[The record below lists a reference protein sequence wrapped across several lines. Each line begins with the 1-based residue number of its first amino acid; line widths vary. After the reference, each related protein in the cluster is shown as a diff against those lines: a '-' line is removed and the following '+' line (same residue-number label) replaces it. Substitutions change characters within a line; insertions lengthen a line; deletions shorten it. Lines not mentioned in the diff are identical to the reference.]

1 MHFNKIISILI
12 LSLAFIS
19 SGCSNKIYE
28 NYSIPLLDSNKISI
42 NGDIKNNDPI
52 ELLIQP
58 SPNKKIF
65 GIPLGLSIYNLGK
78 NNPDSLFDNW
88 LLRNPKRIS
97 RLNKFLSNKQVMQ
110 LKRYNMLFNNW
121 IKSSGEQPVFLSNE
135 DIEDNSKKL
144 IQYYKNNGYFDV
156 KVEIDS
162 LVKNNKAEVVY
173 KIETDSVYTIDY
185 VTYNIIP
192 KEIDSLVSSKI
203 DESFIKA
210 NEPFTISKL
219 IDERDRII
227 DLSRDNGIYNF
238 QQRSISYKVLI
249 DSSGTDKKIPIIVN
263 INDLESSSN
272 DKIDER
278 YSIKKVNEIKVYV
291 ESIDELSNINSYTD
305 SISYKG
311 INIFSKGSLK
321 YSPKSLTEPIF
332 FNIGDVYSEKN
343 KILTSRYFSNLAN
356 FKYPSILFEEDGDDL
371 SSSIYLIPRKRFSL
385 GFDLDLTHSN
395 IEDFG
400 ISVGSILDIRNIF
413 RGTENL
419 SINFKNSIGASK
431 DIGIPNDSFFN
442 LFELGGNLNLRIP
455 RVLFPININSLINK
469 EMNPITNINIGT
481 TVQKNIGL
489 DKQYYT
495 GIYEIGWSP
504 SKRSKFNIRI
514 FDFEYVN
521 NNNISNYFN
530 VYRNSYD
537 KLNYISSIYNI
548 DQNIINGSGDLII
561 PEGAN
566 TFINSVLNNQTTI
579 QFDSDIYRD
588 VVGIL
593 ERKDR
598 LTENNIIV
606 GSSIIYNIN
615 SQESILDEDFYQFR
629 WKIETVGN
637 LFNEVL
643 RKNNLNEDSKVEISG
658 VSPSQYF
665 KSEFNYIKHLSLTRG
680 DVLALRAFAG
690 VAIPFGNS
698 DNIPF
703 SRSYYSGGSND
714 NRAWKAYKLGP
725 GSSDNYNEFNEANFK
740 LAFNI
745 EYRTSL
751 FGKFK
756 GALFVDVGNIWNVF
770 DDVEDPAMRFDG
782 LKDLEELAI
791 GTGFGIRYDFN
802 FFVIRL
808 DVGFKTYD
816 PSYEKGL
823 RWLNDYRIDKA
834 VFNIGIN
841 YPF

>member
-1 MHFNKIISILI
+1 MHFNQKISILI

-78 NNPDSLFDNW
+78 DNPDSLFDDW

-97 RLNKFLSNKQVMQ
+97 RLNKFLSNKQVIQ

-121 IKSSGEQPVFLSNE
+121 IKSTGEQPVFLSNE

-162 LVKNNKAEVVY
+162 LVENNKAEIVY

-238 QQRSISYKVLI
+238 QQRSINYKILI

-263 INDLESSSN
+263 INDLESSSD
-272 DKIDER
+272 DKIDEG

-311 INIFSKGSLK
+311 IDIFSKGSLK

-332 FNIGDVYSEKN
+332 FSIGDIYSEKN

-356 FKYPSILFEEDGDDL
+356 FKYPSILFEEDEDDL

-385 GFDLDLTHSN
+385 GFNLDLTHSN

-530 VYRNSYD
+530 VYKNSYD

-548 DQNIINGSGDLII
+548 DQNIIDGSGDLII

-593 ERKDR
+593 ERKER

-637 LFNEVL
+637 LFNEIL

-740 LAFNI
+740 LAFNL

-782 LKDLEELAI
+782 LKDLDELAI

>member
-12 LSLAFIS
+12 LSLAFIIN
-19 SGCSNKIYE
+19 GCSNKIYN
-28 NYSIPLLDSNKISI
+28 NYSIPLLDSNKVSI
-42 NGDIKNNDPI
+42 NGQIKNNEPI

-65 GIPLGLSIYNLGK
+65 GIPLGLSIYNIGK
-78 NNPDSLFDNW
+78 NNPDSIFDNW
-88 LLRNPKRIS
+88 LSKNPKRIS
-97 RLNKFLSNKQVMQ
+97 RLNKFLSNKQVIQ
-110 LKRYNMLFNNW
+110 LKRYNRLFNNW
-121 IKSSGEQPVFLSNE
+121 IKSTGEEPVFVINT
-135 DIEDNSKKL
+135 DIENNSKKL

-162 LVKNNKAEVVY
+162 LVKNNKAEIVY
-173 KIETDSVYTIDY
+173 KIDTDSVYRIDT

-192 KEIDSLVSSKI
+192 KEIDSLVNSKI

-219 IDERDRII
+219 IDERNRII

-238 QQRSISYKVLI
+238 QQRSINYKILI
-249 DSSGTDKKIPIIVN
+249 DSSGTDKKIPIILN
-263 INDLESSSN
+263 ITDLPSSLEDDINDG
-272 DKIDER
+272 
-278 YSIKKVNEIKVYV
+278 YSIKKINEIKVYV
-291 ESIDELSNINSYTD
+291 ESIDELSNINSFTD
-305 SISYKG
+305 TTTYKG
-311 INIFSKGSLK
+311 IDIFSKGSLK

-332 FNIGDVYSEKN
+332 FDIGDVYSEKN
-343 KILTSRYFSNLAN
+343 KILTSRYYSNLAN
-356 FKYPSILFEEDGDDL
+356 FKYPSILFEESGDDL
-371 SSSIYLIPRKRFSL
+371 SSLIYLIPRKRFSL
-385 GFDLDLTHSN
+385 GFNIDLTHSN

-400 ISVGSILDIRNIF
+400 ISVGSIFDIRNIF

-419 SINFKNSIGASK
+419 SINLKNSIGASK

-455 RVLFPININSLINK
+455 RVLFPINLNSFINK

-495 GIYEIGWSP
+495 GNYEIEWSP
-504 SKRSKFNIRI
+504 TKKSKLNVRI

-548 DQNIINGSGDLII
+548 DQNIINENGDLII
-561 PEGAN
+561 PEGSD

-593 ERKDR
+593 ERKER
-598 LTENNIIV
+598 LTDNNIIV

-629 WKIETVGN
+629 WKLETVGN
-637 LFNEVL
+637 LFNEIL
-643 RKNNLNEDSKVEISG
+643 RKNNLNNESKVEISG

-665 KSEFNYIKHLSLTRG
+665 KSEFNYIKHLSLTKG
-680 DVLALRAFAG
+680 DVLAFRAFAG
-690 VAIPFGNS
+690 IAIPFGNS
-698 DNIPF
+698 ENIPF

-740 LAFNI
+740 LAFNL

-770 DDVEDPAMRFDG
+770 DDVEDSAMKFDG
-782 LKDLEELAI
+782 LQDLNELAI
-791 GTGFGIRYDFN
+791 GTGFGVRYDFN

-808 DVGFKTYD
+808 DVGFKTYN
-816 PSYEKGL
+816 PSYKIGS
-823 RWLNDYRIDKA
+823 RWLNDYNIDKA

>member
-1 MHFNKIISILI
+1 LHFNKIISILI
-12 LSLAFIS
+12 ISLVFIIN
-19 SGCSNKIYE
+19 GCSNKIYD
-28 NYSIPLLDSNKISI
+28 NYSIPLLENNSIRI
-42 NGDIKNNDPI
+42 NGEIKKNSPI

-58 SPNKKIF
+58 SPNKKFF
-65 GIPLGLSIYNLGK
+65 GIPIGLSIYNIAK
-78 NNPDSLFDNW
+78 DNPDSLFENW
-88 LLRNPKRIS
+88 LYKKPKRIN
-97 RLNKFLSNKQVMQ
+97 RLNKFISNKQVVQ
-110 LKRYNMLFNNW
+110 IKKYNRLINKW
-121 IKSSGEQPVFLSNE
+121 IKSTGEEPVFFSNS
-135 DIEDNSKKL
+135 DIEENSNKL

-162 LVKNNKAEVVY
+162 IIKDNKAQIVY
-173 KIETDSVYTIDY
+173 NIDTDSLYTIDS
-185 VTYNIIP
+185 VTYNIVP
-192 KEIDSLVSSKI
+192 KEIDSLLNSTIEK
-203 DESFIKA
+203 SFIKT

-219 IDERDRII
+219 INERDRII
-227 DLSRDNGIYNF
+227 NLSRDNGIYNF
-238 QQRSISYKVLI
+238 QQRSIGYKVLI
-249 DSSGTDKKIPIIVN
+249 DSSGIDRKIPIIVN
-263 INDLESSSN
+263 IKDLQNSAADNTSQS
-272 DKIDER
+272 
-278 YSIKKVNEIKVYV
+278 YSIKKINEIKVYV

-305 SISYKG
+305 TITYNG
-311 INIFSKGSLK
+311 IDILSKGSLK
-321 YSPKSLTEPIF
+321 YSAKSLTEPIF
-332 FNIGDVYSEKN
+332 FNIGDVYREKN

-356 FKYPSILFEEDGDDL
+356 FKYPSILFEESGDNL

-385 GFDLDLTHSN
+385 GFNIDLTHSN

-400 ISVGSILDIRNIF
+400 ISVGSIFNIRNIF

-455 RVLFPININSLINK
+455 RALFPINLNSLIDK
-469 EMNPITNINIGT
+469 EMNPVTNINIGT
-481 TVQKNIGL
+481 TFQKNIGL
-489 DKQYYT
+489 DKQYYN

-504 SKRSKFNIRI
+504 SKKSKLNIRV

-548 DQNIINGSGDLII
+548 DQNIIDNNGDLII
-561 PEGAN
+561 PEGSN
-566 TFINSVLNNQTTI
+566 TFIDNVLNNQTTI
-579 QFDSDIYRD
+579 QFDSNIYRD

-593 ERKDR
+593 ERQER

-615 SQESILDEDFYQFR
+615 NQESILDEDFYQFR

-637 LFNEVL
+637 LFNEIL
-643 RKNNLNEDSKVEISG
+643 RKNNLNNNSKVEISG

-665 KSEFNYIKHLSLTRG
+665 KSEFNYIKHISLTRG
-680 DVLALRAFAG
+680 DVLAFRAFTGIA
-690 VAIPFGNS
+690 VPFGNS
-698 DNIPF
+698 ENIPF

-740 LAFNI
+740 LAFNL

-770 DDVEDPAMRFDG
+770 DDVKDPSMRFDG
-782 LKDLEELAI
+782 FKDLSELAI
-791 GTGFGIRYDFN
+791 GSGFGVRYDFN

-808 DVGFKTYD
+808 DVGFKTYN
-816 PSYEKGL
+816 PSYEIGS
-823 RWLNDYRIDKA
+823 RWLNDYNIDKA

>member
-12 LSLAFIS
+12 LSLAFIIN
-19 SGCSNKIYE
+19 GCSNKIYN
-28 NYSIPLLDSNKISI
+28 NYSIPLLDSNKVSI
-42 NGDIKNNDPI
+42 NGQIKNNEPI

-65 GIPLGLSIYNLGK
+65 GIPLGLSIYNIGK
-78 NNPDSLFDNW
+78 NNPDSIFDNW
-88 LLRNPKRIS
+88 LSKNPKRIS
-97 RLNKFLSNKQVMQ
+97 RLNKFLSNKQVIQ
-110 LKRYNMLFNNW
+110 LKRYNRLFNNW
-121 IKSSGEQPVFLSNE
+121 IKSTGEEPVFVINT
-135 DIEDNSKKL
+135 DIENNSKKL

-162 LVKNNKAEVVY
+162 LVKNNKAEIVY
-173 KIETDSVYTIDY
+173 KIDTDSVYRIDT

-192 KEIDSLVSSKI
+192 KEIDSLVNSKI

-219 IDERDRII
+219 IDERNRII

-238 QQRSISYKVLI
+238 QQRSINYKILI
-249 DSSGTDKKIPIIVN
+249 DSSGTDKKIPIILN
-263 INDLESSSN
+263 ITDLPSSLEDDINDG
-272 DKIDER
+272 
-278 YSIKKVNEIKVYV
+278 YSIKKINEIKVYV
-291 ESIDELSNINSYTD
+291 ESIDELSNINSFTD
-305 SISYKG
+305 TTTYKG
-311 INIFSKGSLK
+311 IDIFSKGSLK

-332 FNIGDVYSEKN
+332 FDIGDVYSEKN
-343 KILTSRYFSNLAN
+343 KILTSRYYSNLAN
-356 FKYPSILFEEDGDDL
+356 FKYPSILFEESGDDL
-371 SSSIYLIPRKRFSL
+371 SSLIYLIPRKRFSL
-385 GFDLDLTHSN
+385 GFNVDLTHSN

-400 ISVGSILDIRNIF
+400 ISVGSIFDIRNIF

-419 SINFKNSIGASK
+419 SINLKNSIGASK

-455 RVLFPININSLINK
+455 RVLFPINLNSFINK

-495 GIYEIGWSP
+495 GIYEIAWSP
-504 SKRSKFNIRI
+504 TKRSKLNVRI

-548 DQNIINGSGDLII
+548 DQNIINENGDLII
-561 PEGAN
+561 PEGSN

-593 ERKDR
+593 ERKER
-598 LTENNIIV
+598 LTDNNIIV

-629 WKIETVGN
+629 WKLETVGN
-637 LFNEVL
+637 LFNEIL
-643 RKNNLNEDSKVEISG
+643 RKNNLNNESKVEISG

-665 KSEFNYIKHLSLTRG
+665 KSEFNYIKHLSLTKG
-680 DVLALRAFAG
+680 DVLAFRAFAG
-690 VAIPFGNS
+690 IAIPFGNS
-698 DNIPF
+698 ENIPF

-740 LAFNI
+740 LAFNL

-770 DDVEDPAMRFDG
+770 DDVEDSAMKFDG
-782 LKDLEELAI
+782 LQDLNELAI
-791 GTGFGIRYDFN
+791 GTGFGVRYDFN

-808 DVGFKTYD
+808 DVGFKTYN
-816 PSYEKGL
+816 PSYKIGS
-823 RWLNDYRIDKA
+823 RWLNDYNIDKA

>member
-12 LSLAFIS
+12 LSLAFIIN
-19 SGCSNKIYE
+19 GCSNKIYN
-28 NYSIPLLDSNKISI
+28 NYSIPLLDSNKVSI
-42 NGDIKNNDPI
+42 NGQIKNNEPI

-65 GIPLGLSIYNLGK
+65 GIPLGLSIYNIGK
-78 NNPDSLFDNW
+78 NNPDSIFDNW
-88 LLRNPKRIS
+88 LSKNPKRIS
-97 RLNKFLSNKQVMQ
+97 RLNKFLSNKQVIQ
-110 LKRYNMLFNNW
+110 LKRYNRLFNNW
-121 IKSSGEQPVFLSNE
+121 IKSTGEEPVFVINT
-135 DIEDNSKKL
+135 DIENNSKKL

-162 LVKNNKAEVVY
+162 LVKNNKAEIVY
-173 KIETDSVYTIDY
+173 KIDTDSVYRIDT

-192 KEIDSLVSSKI
+192 KEIDSLVNSKI

-219 IDERDRII
+219 IDERNRII

-238 QQRSISYKVLI
+238 QQRSINYKILI
-249 DSSGTDKKIPIIVN
+249 DSSGTDKKIPIILN
-263 INDLESSSN
+263 ITDLPSSLEDDINDG
-272 DKIDER
+272 
-278 YSIKKVNEIKVYV
+278 YSIKKINEIKVYV
-291 ESIDELSNINSYTD
+291 ESIDELSNINSFTD
-305 SISYKG
+305 TTTYKG
-311 INIFSKGSLK
+311 IDIFSKGSLK

-332 FNIGDVYSEKN
+332 FDIGDVYSEKN
-343 KILTSRYFSNLAN
+343 KILTSRYYSNLAN
-356 FKYPSILFEEDGDDL
+356 FKYPSILFEESGDDL
-371 SSSIYLIPRKRFSL
+371 SSLIYLIPRKRFSL
-385 GFDLDLTHSN
+385 GFNIDLTHSN

-400 ISVGSILDIRNIF
+400 ISVGSIFDIRNIF

-419 SINFKNSIGASK
+419 SINLKNSIGASK

-455 RVLFPININSLINK
+455 RVLFPINLNSFINK

-495 GIYEIGWSP
+495 GIYEIEWSP
-504 SKRSKFNIRI
+504 TKKSKLNVRI

-548 DQNIINGSGDLII
+548 DQNIINENGDLII
-561 PEGAN
+561 PEGSD

-593 ERKDR
+593 ERKER
-598 LTENNIIV
+598 LTDNNIIV

-637 LFNEVL
+637 LFNEIL
-643 RKNNLNEDSKVEISG
+643 RKNNLNNESKVEISG

-665 KSEFNYIKHLSLTRG
+665 KSEFNYIKHLSLTKG
-680 DVLALRAFAG
+680 DVLAFRAFAG
-690 VAIPFGNS
+690 IAIPFGNS
-698 DNIPF
+698 ENIPF

-740 LAFNI
+740 LAFNL

-770 DDVEDPAMRFDG
+770 DDVEDSAMKFDG
-782 LKDLEELAI
+782 LQDLNELAI
-791 GTGFGIRYDFN
+791 GTGFGVRYDFN

-808 DVGFKTYD
+808 DVGFKTYN
-816 PSYEKGL
+816 PSYKIGS
-823 RWLNDYRIDKA
+823 RWLNDYNIDKA

>member
-1 MHFNKIISILI
+1 LHFNKIISILI
-12 LSLAFIS
+12 LSLAFIIN
-19 SGCSNKIYE
+19 GCSNKIYN
-28 NYSIPLLDSNKISI
+28 NYSIPLLDSNKVSI
-42 NGDIKNNDPI
+42 NGQIKNNDPI

-65 GIPLGLSIYNLGK
+65 GIPLGLSIYNIGK
-78 NNPDSLFDNW
+78 NNPDSIFDNW
-88 LLRNPKRIS
+88 LSKNPKRIS
-97 RLNKFLSNKQVMQ
+97 RLNKFLSNKQVIQ
-110 LKRYNMLFNNW
+110 LKRYNRLFNNW
-121 IKSSGEQPVFLSNE
+121 IKSTGEEPVFVINT
-135 DIEDNSKKL
+135 DIENNSKKL

-162 LVKNNKAEVVY
+162 LVKNNKAEIVY
-173 KIETDSVYTIDY
+173 KIDTDSVYRIDT

-192 KEIDSLVSSKI
+192 KEIDSLVNSKI

-219 IDERDRII
+219 IDERNRII

-238 QQRSISYKVLI
+238 QQRSINYKILI
-249 DSSGTDKKIPIIVN
+249 DSSGTDKKIPIILN
-263 INDLESSSN
+263 ITDLPSSLEDDINDG
-272 DKIDER
+272 
-278 YSIKKVNEIKVYV
+278 YSIKKINEIKVYV
-291 ESIDELSNINSYTD
+291 ESIDELSNINSFTD
-305 SISYKG
+305 TTTYKG
-311 INIFSKGSLK
+311 IDIFSKGSLK

-332 FNIGDVYSEKN
+332 FDIGDVYSEKN
-343 KILTSRYFSNLAN
+343 KILTSRYYSNLAN
-356 FKYPSILFEEDGDDL
+356 FKYPSILFEESGDDL
-371 SSSIYLIPRKRFSL
+371 SSLIYLIPRKRFSL
-385 GFDLDLTHSN
+385 GFNIDLTHSN

-400 ISVGSILDIRNIF
+400 ISVGSIFDIRNIF

-419 SINFKNSIGASK
+419 SINLKNSIGASK

-455 RVLFPININSLINK
+455 RVLFPINLNSFINK

-495 GIYEIGWSP
+495 GTYEIAWSP
-504 SKRSKFNIRI
+504 TKRSKLNVRI

-548 DQNIINGSGDLII
+548 DQNIINENGDLII
-561 PEGAN
+561 PEGSD

-588 VVGIL
+588 VVGVL
-593 ERKDR
+593 ERKER
-598 LTENNIIV
+598 LTDNNIIV

-629 WKIETVGN
+629 WKLETVGN
-637 LFNEVL
+637 LFNEIL
-643 RKNNLNEDSKVEISG
+643 RKNNLNNESKVEISG

-665 KSEFNYIKHLSLTRG
+665 KSEFNYIKHLSLTKG
-680 DVLALRAFAG
+680 DVLAFRAFAG
-690 VAIPFGNS
+690 IAIPFGNS
-698 DNIPF
+698 ENIPF

-740 LAFNI
+740 LAFNL

-770 DDVEDPAMRFDG
+770 DDVEDSAMKFDG
-782 LKDLEELAI
+782 LQDLNELAI
-791 GTGFGIRYDFN
+791 GTGFGVRYDFN

-808 DVGFKTYD
+808 DVGFKTYN
-816 PSYEKGL
+816 PSYKIGS
-823 RWLNDYRIDKA
+823 RWLNDYNIDKA

>member
-1 MHFNKIISILI
+1 LHFNKIISILI
-12 LSLAFIS
+12 LSLAFIIN
-19 SGCSNKIYE
+19 GCSNKIYN
-28 NYSIPLLDSNKISI
+28 NYSIPLLDSNKVSI
-42 NGDIKNNDPI
+42 NGQIKNNEPI

-65 GIPLGLSIYNLGK
+65 GIPLGLSIYNIGK
-78 NNPDSLFDNW
+78 NNPDSIFDNW
-88 LLRNPKRIS
+88 LSKNPKRIS
-97 RLNKFLSNKQVMQ
+97 RLNKFLSNKQVIQ
-110 LKRYNMLFNNW
+110 LKRYNRLFNNW
-121 IKSSGEQPVFLSNE
+121 IKSTGEEPVFVINT
-135 DIEDNSKKL
+135 DIENNSKKL

-162 LVKNNKAEVVY
+162 LVKNNKAEIVY
-173 KIETDSVYTIDY
+173 KIDTDSVYRIDT

-192 KEIDSLVSSKI
+192 KEIDSLVNSKI

-219 IDERDRII
+219 IDERNRII

-238 QQRSISYKVLI
+238 QQRSINYKILI
-249 DSSGTDKKIPIIVN
+249 DSSGTDKKIPIILN
-263 INDLESSSN
+263 ITDLPSSLEDDINDG
-272 DKIDER
+272 
-278 YSIKKVNEIKVYV
+278 YSIKKINEIKVYV
-291 ESIDELSNINSYTD
+291 ESIDELSNINSFTD
-305 SISYKG
+305 TTTYKG
-311 INIFSKGSLK
+311 IDIFSKGSLK

-332 FNIGDVYSEKN
+332 FDIGDVYSEKN
-343 KILTSRYFSNLAN
+343 KILTSRYYSNLAN
-356 FKYPSILFEEDGDDL
+356 FKYPSILFEESGDDL
-371 SSSIYLIPRKRFSL
+371 SSLIYLIPRKRFSL
-385 GFDLDLTHSN
+385 GFNVDLTHSN

-400 ISVGSILDIRNIF
+400 ISVGSIFDIRNIF

-419 SINFKNSIGASK
+419 SINLKNSIGASK

-455 RVLFPININSLINK
+455 RVLFPINLNSFINK

-495 GIYEIGWSP
+495 GNYEIEWSP
-504 SKRSKFNIRI
+504 TKKSKLNVRI

-548 DQNIINGSGDLII
+548 DQNIINENGDLII
-561 PEGAN
+561 PEGSN

-593 ERKDR
+593 ERKER
-598 LTENNIIV
+598 LTDNNIIV

-629 WKIETVGN
+629 WKLETVGN
-637 LFNEVL
+637 LFNEIL
-643 RKNNLNEDSKVEISG
+643 RKNNLNNESKVEISG

-665 KSEFNYIKHLSLTRG
+665 KSEFNYIKHLSLTKG
-680 DVLALRAFAG
+680 DVLAFRAFAG
-690 VAIPFGNS
+690 IAIPFGNS
-698 DNIPF
+698 ENIPF

-740 LAFNI
+740 LAFNL

-770 DDVEDPAMRFDG
+770 DDVEDSAMKFDG
-782 LKDLEELAI
+782 LQDLNELAI
-791 GTGFGIRYDFN
+791 GTGFGVRYDFN

-808 DVGFKTYD
+808 DVGFKTYN
-816 PSYEKGL
+816 PSYKIGS
-823 RWLNDYRIDKA
+823 RWLNDYNIDKA

>member
-1 MHFNKIISILI
+1 LNKIISILI
-12 LSLAFIS
+12 ISLAFIIN
-19 SGCSNKIYE
+19 GCSNKIYD
-28 NYSIPLLDSNKISI
+28 NYTIPLLDSNIVSI
-42 NGDIKNNDPI
+42 NGDIKKNEPI

-65 GIPLGLSIYNLGK
+65 GIPLGLSIYNIGK

-88 LLRNPKRIS
+88 LSKNPKRIS
-97 RLNKFLSNKQVMQ
+97 RLNKFISNKQVTQ
-110 LKRYNMLFNNW
+110 LKRYNRLFNNW
-121 IKSSGEQPVFLSNE
+121 IKSNGEEPVFINNA
-135 DIEDNSKKL
+135 DIENNSKKL

-162 LVKNNKAEVVY
+162 IIKNNKAEIVY
-173 KIETDSVYTIDY
+173 KIDTDSVYTIDS

-192 KEIDSLVSSKI
+192 KEVDSLLNSKI
-203 DESFIKA
+203 DDSFIKT

-227 DLSRDNGIYNF
+227 DLTRDNGVYNF
-238 QQRSISYKVLI
+238 QQRSINYKILI
-249 DSSGTDKKIPIIVN
+249 DSSGIDKKIPIIVN
-263 INDLESSSN
+263 INDFPSSSE
-272 DKIDER
+272 DKTSQS
-278 YSIKKVNEIKVYV
+278 YSIKKINEIKVYV
-291 ESIDELSNINSYTD
+291 ESIDELSNLNTYTD
-305 SISYKG
+305 SISYRG
-311 INIFSKGSLK
+311 IDIYSKGSLK
-321 YSPKSLTEPIF
+321 YSVKSLTEPIF
-332 FNIGDVYSEKN
+332 FNIGDIYSEKN
-343 KILTSRYFSNLAN
+343 KILTSRYFSNLSN
-356 FKYPSILFEEDGDDL
+356 FKYPSIIFEENGKDL
-371 SSSIYLIPRKRFSL
+371 SSSIYLVPRKRFSL
-385 GFDLDLTHSN
+385 GFNIDLTHSN

-400 ISVGSILDIRNIF
+400 ISVGSILNIRNIF

-419 SINFKNSIGASK
+419 SINLKNSIGASK

-455 RVLFPININSLINK
+455 RVLFPINLNSFINK

-495 GIYEIGWSP
+495 GIFEIGWSP
-504 SKRSKFNIRI
+504 SKKSKLNVRI

-530 VYRNSYD
+530 VYKNSYD

-548 DQNIINGSGDLII
+548 DQSITNENGDLTI
-561 PEGAN
+561 PEGSDK
-566 TFINSVLNNQTTI
+566 FINSVLNNQSTI

-593 ERKDR
+593 ERKER

-606 GSSIIYNIN
+606 GSSLIYNIN

-637 LFNEVL
+637 LFNEIL
-643 RKNNLNEDSKVEISG
+643 RKNNLNNDSKVEISG

-665 KSEFNYIKHLSLTRG
+665 KSEFNYIKHISLTKG
-680 DVLALRAFAG
+680 DVLAFRAFAG
-690 VAIPFGNS
+690 IAVPFGNS
-698 DNIPF
+698 ENIPF

-740 LAFNI
+740 LAFNL

-782 LKDLEELAI
+782 LKDLNELAI
-791 GTGFGIRYDFN
+791 GSGFGVRYDFN

-808 DVGFKTYD
+808 DVGFKTYN
-816 PSYEKGL
+816 PSYEIGS
-823 RWLNDYRIDKA
+823 RWLNDYNIDKA

>member
-1 MHFNKIISILI
+1 M
-12 LSLAFIS
+12 
-19 SGCSNKIYE
+19 
-28 NYSIPLLDSNKISI
+28 
-42 NGDIKNNDPI
+42 
-52 ELLIQP
+52 
-58 SPNKKIF
+58 
-65 GIPLGLSIYNLGK
+65 
-78 NNPDSLFDNW
+78 
-88 LLRNPKRIS
+88 
-97 RLNKFLSNKQVMQ
+97 
-110 LKRYNMLFNNW
+110 
-121 IKSSGEQPVFLSNE
+121 
-135 DIEDNSKKL
+135 
-144 IQYYKNNGYFDV
+144 
-156 KVEIDS
+156 
-162 LVKNNKAEVVY
+162 
-173 KIETDSVYTIDY
+173 
-185 VTYNIIP
+185 
-192 KEIDSLVSSKI
+192 
-203 DESFIKA
+203 
-210 NEPFTISKL
+210 
-219 IDERDRII
+219 
-227 DLSRDNGIYNF
+227 
-238 QQRSISYKVLI
+238 
-249 DSSGTDKKIPIIVN
+249 
-263 INDLESSSN
+263 
-272 DKIDER
+272 
-278 YSIKKVNEIKVYV
+278 
-291 ESIDELSNINSYTD
+291 
-305 SISYKG
+305 
-311 INIFSKGSLK
+311 
-321 YSPKSLTEPIF
+321 
-332 FNIGDVYSEKN
+332 
-343 KILTSRYFSNLAN
+343 
-356 FKYPSILFEEDGDDL
+356 
-371 SSSIYLIPRKRFSL
+371 
-385 GFDLDLTHSN
+385 
-395 IEDFG
+395 
-400 ISVGSILDIRNIF
+400 GSILDIRNIF

-665 KSEFNYIKHLSLTRG
+665 KSEFNYIKHLSLIRG
-680 DVLALRAFAG
+680 DVLAFRAFAG

-698 DNIPF
+698 ENIPF

-740 LAFNI
+740 LAFNL

-782 LKDLEELAI
+782 LKDLDELAI

>member
-1 MHFNKIISILI
+1 LHFNKIISILI
-12 LSLAFIS
+12 LSLAFIIN
-19 SGCSNKIYE
+19 GCSNKIYN
-28 NYSIPLLDSNKISI
+28 NYSIPLLDSNKVSI
-42 NGDIKNNDPI
+42 NGQIKNNEPI

-65 GIPLGLSIYNLGK
+65 GIPLGLSIYNIGK
-78 NNPDSLFDNW
+78 NNPDSIFDNW
-88 LLRNPKRIS
+88 LSKNPKRIS
-97 RLNKFLSNKQVMQ
+97 RLNKFLSNKQVIQ
-110 LKRYNMLFNNW
+110 LKRYNRLFNNW
-121 IKSSGEQPVFLSNE
+121 IKSTGEEPVFVINT
-135 DIEDNSKKL
+135 DIENNSKKL

-162 LVKNNKAEVVY
+162 LVKNNKAEIVY
-173 KIETDSVYTIDY
+173 KIDTDSVYRIDT

-192 KEIDSLVSSKI
+192 KEIDSLVNSKI

-219 IDERDRII
+219 IDERNRII

-238 QQRSISYKVLI
+238 QQRSINYKILI
-249 DSSGTDKKIPIIVN
+249 DSSGTDKKIPIILN
-263 INDLESSSN
+263 ITDLPSSLEDDINDG
-272 DKIDER
+272 
-278 YSIKKVNEIKVYV
+278 YSIKKINEIKVYV
-291 ESIDELSNINSYTD
+291 ESIDELSNINSFTD
-305 SISYKG
+305 TTTYKG
-311 INIFSKGSLK
+311 IDIFSKGSLK

-332 FNIGDVYSEKN
+332 FDIGDVYSEKN
-343 KILTSRYFSNLAN
+343 KILTSRYYSNLAN
-356 FKYPSILFEEDGDDL
+356 FKYPSILFEESGDDL
-371 SSSIYLIPRKRFSL
+371 SSLIYLIPRKRFSL
-385 GFDLDLTHSN
+385 GFNIDLTHSN

-419 SINFKNSIGASK
+419 SINLKNSIGASK

-455 RVLFPININSLINK
+455 RVLFPINLNSFINK

-495 GIYEIGWSP
+495 GIYEIAWSP
-504 SKRSKFNIRI
+504 TKRSKLNVRI

-548 DQNIINGSGDLII
+548 DQNIINENGDLII
-561 PEGAN
+561 PEGSN

-593 ERKDR
+593 ERKER
-598 LTENNIIV
+598 LTDNNIIV

-637 LFNEVL
+637 LFNEIL
-643 RKNNLNEDSKVEISG
+643 RKNNLNNESKVEISG

-665 KSEFNYIKHLSLTRG
+665 KSEFNYIKHLSLTKG
-680 DVLALRAFAG
+680 DVLAFRAFAG
-690 VAIPFGNS
+690 IAIPFGNS
-698 DNIPF
+698 ENIPF

-740 LAFNI
+740 LAFNL

-770 DDVEDPAMRFDG
+770 DDVEDSAMKFDG
-782 LKDLEELAI
+782 LQDLNELAI
-791 GTGFGIRYDFN
+791 GTGFGVRYDFN

-808 DVGFKTYD
+808 DVGFKTYN
-816 PSYEKGL
+816 PSYKIGS
-823 RWLNDYRIDKA
+823 RWLNDYNIDKA

>member
-12 LSLAFIS
+12 LSLAFIIN
-19 SGCSNKIYE
+19 GCSNKIYN
-28 NYSIPLLDSNKISI
+28 NYSIPLLDSNKVSI
-42 NGDIKNNDPI
+42 NGQIKNNEPI

-65 GIPLGLSIYNLGK
+65 GIPLGLSIYNIGK
-78 NNPDSLFDNW
+78 NNPDSIFDNW
-88 LLRNPKRIS
+88 LSKNPKRIS
-97 RLNKFLSNKQVMQ
+97 RLNKFLSNKQVIQ
-110 LKRYNMLFNNW
+110 LKRYNRLFNNW
-121 IKSSGEQPVFLSNE
+121 IKSTGEEPVFVINT
-135 DIEDNSKKL
+135 DIENNSKKL

-162 LVKNNKAEVVY
+162 LVKNNKAEIVY
-173 KIETDSVYTIDY
+173 KIDTDSVYRIDT

-192 KEIDSLVSSKI
+192 KEIDSLVNSKI

-219 IDERDRII
+219 IDERNRII

-238 QQRSISYKVLI
+238 QQRSINYKILI
-249 DSSGTDKKIPIIVN
+249 DSSGIDKKIPIILN
-263 INDLESSSN
+263 ISDLPNSLEDDINDG
-272 DKIDER
+272 
-278 YSIKKVNEIKVYV
+278 YSIKKINEIKVYV
-291 ESIDELSNINSYTD
+291 ESIDELSNINSFTD
-305 SISYKG
+305 TTTYKG
-311 INIFSKGSLK
+311 IDIFSKGSLK

-332 FNIGDVYSEKN
+332 FDIGDVYSEKN
-343 KILTSRYFSNLAN
+343 KILTSRYYSNLAN
-356 FKYPSILFEEDGDDL
+356 FKYPSILFEESGDDL
-371 SSSIYLIPRKRFSL
+371 SSLIYLIPRKRFSL
-385 GFDLDLTHSN
+385 GFNIDLTHSN

-400 ISVGSILDIRNIF
+400 ISVGSIFDIRNIF

-419 SINFKNSIGASK
+419 SINLKNSIGASK

-455 RVLFPININSLINK
+455 RVLFPINLNSFINK

-495 GIYEIGWSP
+495 GIYEIEWSP
-504 SKRSKFNIRI
+504 TKKSKLNVRI

-548 DQNIINGSGDLII
+548 DQNIINENGDLII
-561 PEGAN
+561 PEGSN

-593 ERKDR
+593 ERKER
-598 LTENNIIV
+598 LTDNNIIV

-629 WKIETVGN
+629 WKLETVGN
-637 LFNEVL
+637 LFNEIL
-643 RKNNLNEDSKVEISG
+643 RKNNLNNESKVEISG

-665 KSEFNYIKHLSLTRG
+665 KSEFNYIKHLSLTKG
-680 DVLALRAFAG
+680 DVLAFRAFAG
-690 VAIPFGNS
+690 IAIPFGNS
-698 DNIPF
+698 ENIPF

-740 LAFNI
+740 LAFNL

-770 DDVEDPAMRFDG
+770 DDVEDSAMKFDG
-782 LKDLEELAI
+782 LQDLNELAI
-791 GTGFGIRYDFN
+791 GTGFGVRYDFN

-808 DVGFKTYD
+808 DVGFKTYN
-816 PSYEKGL
+816 PSYKIGS
-823 RWLNDYRIDKA
+823 RWLNDYNIDKA

>member
-1 MHFNKIISILI
+1 MHLNKIISILI
-12 LSLAFIS
+12 ISLAFIIN
-19 SGCSNKIYE
+19 GCSNKIYD
-28 NYSIPLLDSNKISI
+28 NYTIPLLDRNIVSI
-42 NGDIKNNDPI
+42 NGDIKNNEPI

-65 GIPLGLSIYNLGK
+65 GIPLGLSIYNIGK

-88 LLRNPKRIS
+88 LSKNPKRIS
-97 RLNKFLSNKQVMQ
+97 RLNKFISNKQVTQ
-110 LKRYNMLFNNW
+110 LKRYNRLFNNW
-121 IKSSGEQPVFLSNE
+121 IKSNGEEPVFVNNA
-135 DIEDNSKKL
+135 DIENNSKKL

-162 LVKNNKAEVVY
+162 IIKNNKAEIVY
-173 KIETDSVYTIDY
+173 KIDTDSVYTIDS

-192 KEIDSLVSSKI
+192 KEVDSLLNSKI
-203 DESFIKA
+203 DDSFIKT

-227 DLSRDNGIYNF
+227 DLTRDNGVYNF
-238 QQRSISYKVLI
+238 QQRSINYKILI
-249 DSSGTDKKIPIIVN
+249 DSSGIDKKIPIIVN
-263 INDLESSSN
+263 INDFPSSSEDN
-272 DKIDER
+272 TSQS
-278 YSIKKVNEIKVYV
+278 YSIKKINEIKVYV
-291 ESIDELSNINSYTD
+291 ESIDELSNLNTYTD
-305 SISYKG
+305 SISYRG
-311 INIFSKGSLK
+311 IDIYSKGSLK
-321 YSPKSLTEPIF
+321 YSVKSLTEPIF
-332 FNIGDVYSEKN
+332 FNIGDIYSEKN
-343 KILTSRYFSNLAN
+343 KILTSRYFSNLTN
-356 FKYPSILFEEDGDDL
+356 FKYPSIIFEESGKDL
-371 SSSIYLIPRKRFSL
+371 SSSIYLVPRKRFSL
-385 GFDLDLTHSN
+385 GFNIDLTHSN

-400 ISVGSILDIRNIF
+400 ISVGSILNIRNIF

-419 SINFKNSIGASK
+419 SINLKNSIGASK

-455 RVLFPININSLINK
+455 RVLFPINLNSFINK

-495 GIYEIGWSP
+495 GIFEIGWSP
-504 SKRSKFNIRI
+504 SKKSKLNVRI

-530 VYRNSYD
+530 VYKNSYD

-548 DQNIINGSGDLII
+548 DQSITNENGDLTI
-561 PEGAN
+561 PEGSDK
-566 TFINSVLNNQTTI
+566 FINSVLNNQSTI

-593 ERKDR
+593 ERKER

-606 GSSIIYNIN
+606 GSSLIYNIN
-615 SQESILDEDFYQFR
+615 SQESILDQDFYQFR

-637 LFNEVL
+637 LFNEIL
-643 RKNNLNEDSKVEISG
+643 RKNNLNNDSKVEISG

-665 KSEFNYIKHLSLTRG
+665 KSEFNYIKHISLTKG
-680 DVLALRAFAG
+680 DVLAFRAFAG
-690 VAIPFGNS
+690 IAVPFGNS
-698 DNIPF
+698 ENIPF

-740 LAFNI
+740 LAFNL

-782 LKDLEELAI
+782 LKDLNELAI
-791 GTGFGIRYDFN
+791 GSGFGVRYDFN

-808 DVGFKTYD
+808 DVGFKTYN
-816 PSYEKGL
+816 PSYEIGS
-823 RWLNDYRIDKA
+823 RWLNDYNIDKA

>member
-1 MHFNKIISILI
+1 MHLNKIISILI
-12 LSLAFIS
+12 ISLAFIIN
-19 SGCSNKIYE
+19 GCSNKIYD
-28 NYSIPLLDSNKISI
+28 NYTIPLLDSNIVSI
-42 NGDIKNNDPI
+42 NGDIKKNEPI

-65 GIPLGLSIYNLGK
+65 GIPLGLSIYNIGK

-88 LLRNPKRIS
+88 LSKNPKRIS
-97 RLNKFLSNKQVMQ
+97 RLNKFISNKQVTQ
-110 LKRYNMLFNNW
+110 LKRYNRLFNNW
-121 IKSSGEQPVFLSNE
+121 IKSNGEEPVFINNA
-135 DIEDNSKKL
+135 DIENNSKKL

-162 LVKNNKAEVVY
+162 IIKNNKAEIVY
-173 KIETDSVYTIDY
+173 KIDTDSVYTIDS

-192 KEIDSLVSSKI
+192 KEVDSLLNSKI
-203 DESFIKA
+203 DDSFIKT

-227 DLSRDNGIYNF
+227 DLTRDNGVYNF
-238 QQRSISYKVLI
+238 QQRSINYKILI
-249 DSSGTDKKIPIIVN
+249 DSSGIDKKIPIIVN
-263 INDLESSSN
+263 INDFPSSSEDN
-272 DKIDER
+272 TSQS
-278 YSIKKVNEIKVYV
+278 YSIKKINEIKVYV
-291 ESIDELSNINSYTD
+291 ESIDELSNLNTYTD
-305 SISYKG
+305 SISYRG
-311 INIFSKGSLK
+311 IDIYSKGSLK
-321 YSPKSLTEPIF
+321 YSVKSLTEPIF
-332 FNIGDVYSEKN
+332 FNIGDIYSEKN
-343 KILTSRYFSNLAN
+343 KILTSRYFSNLTN
-356 FKYPSILFEEDGDDL
+356 FKYPSIIFEENGKDL
-371 SSSIYLIPRKRFSL
+371 ISSIYLVPRKRFSL
-385 GFDLDLTHSN
+385 GFNIDLTHSN

-400 ISVGSILDIRNIF
+400 ISVGSILNIRNIF

-419 SINFKNSIGASK
+419 SINLKNSIGASK

-455 RVLFPININSLINK
+455 RVLFPINLNSFIDK

-495 GIYEIGWSP
+495 GIFEIGWSP
-504 SKRSKFNIRI
+504 SKKSKLNVRI

-530 VYRNSYD
+530 VYKNSYD

-548 DQNIINGSGDLII
+548 DQSITNENGDLTI
-561 PEGAN
+561 PEGSDK
-566 TFINSVLNNQTTI
+566 FINSVLNNQSTI

-593 ERKDR
+593 ERKER

-606 GSSIIYNIN
+606 GSSLIYNIN

-637 LFNEVL
+637 LFNEIL
-643 RKNNLNEDSKVEISG
+643 RKNNLNNDSKVEISG

-665 KSEFNYIKHLSLTRG
+665 KSEFNYIKHISLTKG
-680 DVLALRAFAG
+680 DVLAFRAFAG
-690 VAIPFGNS
+690 IAVPFGNS
-698 DNIPF
+698 ENIPF

-740 LAFNI
+740 LAFNL

-770 DDVEDPAMRFDG
+770 DDVKDSAMRFDG
-782 LKDLEELAI
+782 LKDLNELAI
-791 GTGFGIRYDFN
+791 GSGFGVRYDFN

-808 DVGFKTYD
+808 DVGFKTYN
-816 PSYEKGL
+816 PSYEIGS
-823 RWLNDYRIDKA
+823 RWLNDYNIDKA

>member
-1 MHFNKIISILI
+1 MHLNKIISILI
-12 LSLAFIS
+12 ISLAFIIN
-19 SGCSNKIYE
+19 GCSNKIYD
-28 NYSIPLLDSNKISI
+28 NYTTPLLDSNIVSI
-42 NGDIKNNDPI
+42 NGDIKNNEPI

-65 GIPLGLSIYNLGK
+65 GIPLGLSIYNIGK

-88 LLRNPKRIS
+88 LYKNPKRIS
-97 RLNKFLSNKQVMQ
+97 RLNKFISNKQVTQ
-110 LKRYNMLFNNW
+110 LKRYNRLFNNW
-121 IKSSGEQPVFLSNE
+121 IKSNGEEPVFVNNA
-135 DIEDNSKKL
+135 DIENNSKKL

-162 LVKNNKAEVVY
+162 IIKNNKAEIVY
-173 KIETDSVYTIDY
+173 KIDTDSVYTIDS

-192 KEIDSLVSSKI
+192 KAVDSLLNSKI
-203 DESFIKA
+203 DDSFIKT

-227 DLSRDNGIYNF
+227 DLTRDNGVYNF
-238 QQRSISYKVLI
+238 QQRSINYKILI
-249 DSSGTDKKIPIIVN
+249 DSSGIDKKIPIIVN
-263 INDLESSSN
+263 INDFPSSSE
-272 DKIDER
+272 DKTSQS
-278 YSIKKVNEIKVYV
+278 YSIKKINEIKVYV
-291 ESIDELSNINSYTD
+291 ESIDELSNLNTYTD
-305 SISYKG
+305 SISYRG
-311 INIFSKGSLK
+311 IDIYSKGSLK
-321 YSPKSLTEPIF
+321 YSVKSLTEPIF
-332 FNIGDVYSEKN
+332 FNIGDIYSEKN
-343 KILTSRYFSNLAN
+343 KILTSRYFSNLTN
-356 FKYPSILFEEDGDDL
+356 FKYPSIIFEENGKDL
-371 SSSIYLIPRKRFSL
+371 SSSIYLVPRKRFSL
-385 GFDLDLTHSN
+385 GFNVDLTHSN

-400 ISVGSILDIRNIF
+400 ISVGSILNIRNIF

-419 SINFKNSIGASK
+419 SINLKNSIGASK

-455 RVLFPININSLINK
+455 RVLFPINLNSFIDK

-495 GIYEIGWSP
+495 GIFEIGWSP
-504 SKRSKFNIRI
+504 SKKSKLNVRI

-530 VYRNSYD
+530 VYKNSYD

-548 DQNIINGSGDLII
+548 DQSITNENGDLTI
-561 PEGAN
+561 PEGSDK
-566 TFINSVLNNQTTI
+566 FINSVLNNQSTI

-593 ERKDR
+593 ERKER

-606 GSSIIYNIN
+606 GSSLIYNIN
-615 SQESILDEDFYQFR
+615 SQESILDQDFYQFR

-637 LFNEVL
+637 LFNEIL
-643 RKNNLNEDSKVEISG
+643 RKNNLNNDSKVEISG

-665 KSEFNYIKHLSLTRG
+665 KSEFNYIKHISLTKG
-680 DVLALRAFAG
+680 DVLAFRAFAG
-690 VAIPFGNS
+690 IAVPFGNS
-698 DNIPF
+698 ENIPF

-725 GSSDNYNEFNEANFK
+725 GSSNNYNEFNEANFK
-740 LAFNI
+740 LAFNL

-782 LKDLEELAI
+782 LKDLNELAI
-791 GTGFGIRYDFN
+791 GSGFGVRYDFN

-808 DVGFKTYD
+808 DVGFKTYN
-816 PSYEKGL
+816 PSYEIGS
-823 RWLNDYRIDKA
+823 RWLNDYNIDKA

>member
-1 MHFNKIISILI
+1 MHFNQKISILI

-78 NNPDSLFDNW
+78 DNPDSLFDKW

-97 RLNKFLSNKQVMQ
+97 RLNKFLSNKQVIQ

-121 IKSSGEQPVFLSNE
+121 IKSTGEQPVFHSNE

-192 KEIDSLVSSKI
+192 KEIDSLVNSKI

-219 IDERDRII
+219 IDERNRII

-238 QQRSISYKVLI
+238 QQRSINYKILI

-311 INIFSKGSLK
+311 IDIFSKGSLK

-385 GFDLDLTHSN
+385 GFNLDLTHSN

-455 RVLFPININSLINK
+455 RVLFPININSLVNK

-530 VYRNSYD
+530 VYKNSYD

-548 DQNIINGSGDLII
+548 DQNIIDGSGDLII

-566 TFINSVLNNQTTI
+566 NFINSVLNNQTTI

-637 LFNEVL
+637 LFNEIL

-740 LAFNI
+740 LAFNL

-782 LKDLEELAI
+782 LKDLDELAV

>member
-1 MHFNKIISILI
+1 LHFNKIISILI
-12 LSLAFIS
+12 LSLAFIIN
-19 SGCSNKIYE
+19 GCSNKIYN
-28 NYSIPLLDSNKISI
+28 NYSIPLLDSNKVSI
-42 NGDIKNNDPI
+42 NGQIKNNEPI

-65 GIPLGLSIYNLGK
+65 GIPLGLSIYNIGK
-78 NNPDSLFDNW
+78 NNPDSIFDNW
-88 LLRNPKRIS
+88 LSKNPKRIS
-97 RLNKFLSNKQVMQ
+97 RLNKFLSNKQVIQ
-110 LKRYNMLFNNW
+110 LKRYNRLFNNW
-121 IKSSGEQPVFLSNE
+121 IKSTGEEPVFVINT
-135 DIEDNSKKL
+135 DIENNSKKL

-162 LVKNNKAEVVY
+162 LVKNNKAEIVY
-173 KIETDSVYTIDY
+173 KIDTDSVYRIDT

-192 KEIDSLVSSKI
+192 KEIDSLVNSKI

-219 IDERDRII
+219 IDERNRII

-238 QQRSISYKVLI
+238 QQRSINYKILI
-249 DSSGTDKKIPIIVN
+249 DSSGTDKKIPIILN
-263 INDLESSSN
+263 ITDLPSSLEDDINDG
-272 DKIDER
+272 
-278 YSIKKVNEIKVYV
+278 YSIKKINEIKVYV
-291 ESIDELSNINSYTD
+291 ESIDELSNINSFTD
-305 SISYKG
+305 TTTYKG
-311 INIFSKGSLK
+311 IDIFSKGSLK

-332 FNIGDVYSEKN
+332 FDIGDVYSEKN
-343 KILTSRYFSNLAN
+343 KILTSRYYSNLAN
-356 FKYPSILFEEDGDDL
+356 FKYPSILFEESGDDL
-371 SSSIYLIPRKRFSL
+371 SSLIYLIPRKRFSL
-385 GFDLDLTHSN
+385 GFNIDLTHSN

-400 ISVGSILDIRNIF
+400 ISVGSIFDIRNIF

-419 SINFKNSIGASK
+419 SINLKNSIGASK

-455 RVLFPININSLINK
+455 RVLFPINLNSFINK

-495 GIYEIGWSP
+495 GNYEIEWSP
-504 SKRSKFNIRI
+504 TKKSKLNVRI

-548 DQNIINGSGDLII
+548 DQNIINENGDLII
-561 PEGAN
+561 PEGSN

-593 ERKDR
+593 ERKER
-598 LTENNIIV
+598 LTDNNIIV

-629 WKIETVGN
+629 WKLETVGN
-637 LFNEVL
+637 LFNEIL
-643 RKNNLNEDSKVEISG
+643 RKNNLNNESKVEISG

-665 KSEFNYIKHLSLTRG
+665 KSEFNYIKHLSLTKG
-680 DVLALRAFAG
+680 DVLAFRAFAG
-690 VAIPFGNS
+690 IAIPFGNS
-698 DNIPF
+698 ENIPF

-740 LAFNI
+740 LAFNL

-770 DDVEDPAMRFDG
+770 DDVEDSAMKFDG
-782 LKDLEELAI
+782 LQDLNELAI
-791 GTGFGIRYDFN
+791 GTGFGVRYDFN

-808 DVGFKTYD
+808 DVGFKTYN
-816 PSYEKGL
+816 PSYKIGS
-823 RWLNDYRIDKA
+823 RWLNDYNIDKA

>member
-1 MHFNKIISILI
+1 LHFNKIISILI
-12 LSLAFIS
+12 LSLAFIIN
-19 SGCSNKIYE
+19 GCSNKIYN
-28 NYSIPLLDSNKISI
+28 NYSIPLLDSNKVSI
-42 NGDIKNNDPI
+42 NGQIKNNEPI

-65 GIPLGLSIYNLGK
+65 GIPLGLSIYNIGK
-78 NNPDSLFDNW
+78 NNPDSIFDNW
-88 LLRNPKRIS
+88 LSKNPKRIS
-97 RLNKFLSNKQVMQ
+97 RLNKFLSNKQVIQ
-110 LKRYNMLFNNW
+110 LKRYNRLFNNW
-121 IKSSGEQPVFLSNE
+121 IKSTGEEPVFVINT
-135 DIEDNSKKL
+135 DIENNSKKL

-162 LVKNNKAEVVY
+162 LVKNNKAEIVY
-173 KIETDSVYTIDY
+173 KIDTDSVYRIDT

-192 KEIDSLVSSKI
+192 KEIDSLVNSKI

-219 IDERDRII
+219 IDERNRII

-238 QQRSISYKVLI
+238 QQRSINYKILI
-249 DSSGTDKKIPIIVN
+249 DSSGTDKKIPIILN
-263 INDLESSSN
+263 ITDLPSSLEDDINDG
-272 DKIDER
+272 
-278 YSIKKVNEIKVYV
+278 YSIKKINEIKVYV
-291 ESIDELSNINSYTD
+291 ESIDELSNINSFTD
-305 SISYKG
+305 TTTYKG
-311 INIFSKGSLK
+311 IDIFSKGSLK

-332 FNIGDVYSEKN
+332 FDIGDVYSEKN
-343 KILTSRYFSNLAN
+343 KILTSRYYSNLAN
-356 FKYPSILFEEDGDDL
+356 FKYPSILFEESGDDL
-371 SSSIYLIPRKRFSL
+371 SSLIYLIPRKRFSL
-385 GFDLDLTHSN
+385 GFNIDLTHSN

-400 ISVGSILDIRNIF
+400 ISVGSIFDIRNIF

-419 SINFKNSIGASK
+419 SINLKNSIGASK

-455 RVLFPININSLINK
+455 RVLFPINLNSFINK

-495 GIYEIGWSP
+495 GNYEIEWSP
-504 SKRSKFNIRI
+504 TKKSKLNVRI

-537 KLNYISSIYNI
+537 KLNYISSIYNF
-548 DQNIINGSGDLII
+548 DQNIINENGDLSI
-561 PEGAN
+561 PEGSD

-593 ERKDR
+593 ERKER
-598 LTENNIIV
+598 LTDNNIIV

-629 WKIETVGN
+629 WKLETVGN
-637 LFNEVL
+637 LFNEIL
-643 RKNNLNEDSKVEISG
+643 RKNNLNNESKVEISG

-665 KSEFNYIKHLSLTRG
+665 KSEFNYIKHLSLTKG
-680 DVLALRAFAG
+680 DVLAFRAFAG
-690 VAIPFGNS
+690 IAIPFGNS
-698 DNIPF
+698 ENIPF

-740 LAFNI
+740 LAFNL

-770 DDVEDPAMRFDG
+770 DDVEDSAMKFDG
-782 LKDLEELAI
+782 LQDLNELAI
-791 GTGFGIRYDFN
+791 GTGFGVRYDFN

-808 DVGFKTYD
+808 DVGFKTYN
-816 PSYEKGL
+816 PSYKIGS
-823 RWLNDYRIDKA
+823 RWLNDYNIDKA

>member
-12 LSLAFIS
+12 LSLAFIIN
-19 SGCSNKIYE
+19 GCSNKIYN
-28 NYSIPLLDSNKISI
+28 NYSIPLLDSNKVSI
-42 NGDIKNNDPI
+42 NGQIKNNEPI

-65 GIPLGLSIYNLGK
+65 GIPLGLSIYNIGK
-78 NNPDSLFDNW
+78 NNPDSIFDNW
-88 LLRNPKRIS
+88 LSKNPKRIS
-97 RLNKFLSNKQVMQ
+97 RLNKFLSNKQVIQ
-110 LKRYNMLFNNW
+110 LKRYNRLFNNW
-121 IKSSGEQPVFLSNE
+121 IKSTGEEPVFVINT
-135 DIEDNSKKL
+135 DIENNSKKL

-162 LVKNNKAEVVY
+162 LVKNNKAEIVY
-173 KIETDSVYTIDY
+173 KIDTDSVYRIDT

-192 KEIDSLVSSKI
+192 KEIDSLVNSKI

-219 IDERDRII
+219 IDERNRII

-238 QQRSISYKVLI
+238 QQRSINYKILI
-249 DSSGTDKKIPIIVN
+249 DSSGTDKKIPIILN
-263 INDLESSSN
+263 ITDLPSSLEDDINDG
-272 DKIDER
+272 
-278 YSIKKVNEIKVYV
+278 YSIKKINEIKVYV
-291 ESIDELSNINSYTD
+291 ESIDELSNINSFTD
-305 SISYKG
+305 TTTYKG
-311 INIFSKGSLK
+311 IDIFSKGSLK

-332 FNIGDVYSEKN
+332 FDIGDVYSEKN
-343 KILTSRYFSNLAN
+343 KILTSRYYSNLAN
-356 FKYPSILFEEDGDDL
+356 FKYPSILFEESGDDL
-371 SSSIYLIPRKRFSL
+371 SSLIYLIPRKRFSL
-385 GFDLDLTHSN
+385 GFNVDLTHSN

-400 ISVGSILDIRNIF
+400 ISVGSIFDIRNIF

-419 SINFKNSIGASK
+419 SINLKNSIGASK

-455 RVLFPININSLINK
+455 RVLFPINLNSFINK

-495 GIYEIGWSP
+495 GIYEIEWSP
-504 SKRSKFNIRI
+504 TKKSKLNVRI

-548 DQNIINGSGDLII
+548 DQNIINENGDLII
-561 PEGAN
+561 PEGSD

-593 ERKDR
+593 ERKER
-598 LTENNIIV
+598 LTDNNIIV

-637 LFNEVL
+637 LFNEIL
-643 RKNNLNEDSKVEISG
+643 RKNNLNNESKVEISG

-665 KSEFNYIKHLSLTRG
+665 KSEFNYIKHLSLTKG
-680 DVLALRAFAG
+680 DVLAFRAFAG
-690 VAIPFGNS
+690 IAIPFGNS
-698 DNIPF
+698 ENIPF

-740 LAFNI
+740 LAFNL

-770 DDVEDPAMRFDG
+770 DDVEDSAMKFDG
-782 LKDLEELAI
+782 LQDLNELAI
-791 GTGFGIRYDFN
+791 GTGFGVRYDFN

-808 DVGFKTYD
+808 DVGFKTYN
-816 PSYEKGL
+816 PSYKIGS
-823 RWLNDYRIDKA
+823 RWLNDYNIDKA

>member
-1 MHFNKIISILI
+1 LHFNKIISILI
-12 LSLAFIS
+12 LSLAFIIN
-19 SGCSNKIYE
+19 GCSNKIYN
-28 NYSIPLLDSNKISI
+28 NYSIPLLDSNKVSI
-42 NGDIKNNDPI
+42 NGQIKNNDPI

-65 GIPLGLSIYNLGK
+65 GIPLGLSIYNIGK
-78 NNPDSLFDNW
+78 NNPDSIFDNW
-88 LLRNPKRIS
+88 LSKNPKRIS
-97 RLNKFLSNKQVMQ
+97 RLNKFLSNKQVIQ
-110 LKRYNMLFNNW
+110 LKRYNRLFNNW
-121 IKSSGEQPVFLSNE
+121 IKSTGEEPVFVINT
-135 DIEDNSKKL
+135 DIENNSKKL

-162 LVKNNKAEVVY
+162 LVKNNKAEIVY
-173 KIETDSVYTIDY
+173 KIDTDSVYRIDT

-192 KEIDSLVSSKI
+192 KEIDSLVNSKI

-219 IDERDRII
+219 IDERNRII

-238 QQRSISYKVLI
+238 QQRSINYKILI
-249 DSSGTDKKIPIIVN
+249 DSSGIDKKIPIILN
-263 INDLESSSN
+263 ISDLPNSLEDDINDG
-272 DKIDER
+272 
-278 YSIKKVNEIKVYV
+278 YSIKKINEIKVYV
-291 ESIDELSNINSYTD
+291 ESIDELSNINSFTD
-305 SISYKG
+305 TTTYKG
-311 INIFSKGSLK
+311 IDIFSKGSLK

-332 FNIGDVYSEKN
+332 FDIGDVYSEKN
-343 KILTSRYFSNLAN
+343 KILTSRYYSNLAN
-356 FKYPSILFEEDGDDL
+356 FKYPSILFEESGDDL
-371 SSSIYLIPRKRFSL
+371 SSLIYLIPRKRFSL
-385 GFDLDLTHSN
+385 GFNIDLTHSN

-400 ISVGSILDIRNIF
+400 ISVGSIFDIRNIF

-419 SINFKNSIGASK
+419 SINLKNSIGASK

-455 RVLFPININSLINK
+455 RVLFPINLNSFINK

-495 GIYEIGWSP
+495 GTYEIAWSP
-504 SKRSKFNIRI
+504 TKRSKLNVRI

-548 DQNIINGSGDLII
+548 DQNIINENGDLII
-561 PEGAN
+561 PEGSD

-588 VVGIL
+588 VVGVL
-593 ERKDR
+593 ERKER
-598 LTENNIIV
+598 LTDNNIIV

-629 WKIETVGN
+629 WKLETVGN
-637 LFNEVL
+637 LFNEIL
-643 RKNNLNEDSKVEISG
+643 RKNNLNNESKVEISG

-665 KSEFNYIKHLSLTRG
+665 KSEFNYIKHLSLTKG
-680 DVLALRAFAG
+680 DVLAFRAFAG
-690 VAIPFGNS
+690 IAIPFGNS
-698 DNIPF
+698 ENIPF

-740 LAFNI
+740 LAFNL

-770 DDVEDPAMRFDG
+770 DDVEDSAMKFDG
-782 LKDLEELAI
+782 LQDLNELAI
-791 GTGFGIRYDFN
+791 GTGFGVRYDFN

-808 DVGFKTYD
+808 DVGFKTYN
-816 PSYEKGL
+816 PSYKIGS
-823 RWLNDYRIDKA
+823 RWLNDYNIDKA

>member
-12 LSLAFIS
+12 LSLAFIIN
-19 SGCSNKIYE
+19 GCSNKIYN
-28 NYSIPLLDSNKISI
+28 NYSIPLLDSNKVSI
-42 NGDIKNNDPI
+42 NGQIKNNEPI

-65 GIPLGLSIYNLGK
+65 GIPLGLSIYNIGK
-78 NNPDSLFDNW
+78 NNPDSIFDNW
-88 LLRNPKRIS
+88 LSKNPKRIS
-97 RLNKFLSNKQVMQ
+97 RLNKFLSNKQVIQ
-110 LKRYNMLFNNW
+110 LKRYNRLFNNW
-121 IKSSGEQPVFLSNE
+121 IKSTGEEPVFVINT
-135 DIEDNSKKL
+135 DIENNSKKL

-162 LVKNNKAEVVY
+162 LVKNNKAEIVY
-173 KIETDSVYTIDY
+173 KIDTDSVYRIDT

-192 KEIDSLVSSKI
+192 KEIDSLVNSKI

-219 IDERDRII
+219 IDERNRII

-238 QQRSISYKVLI
+238 QQRSINYKILI
-249 DSSGTDKKIPIIVN
+249 DSSGTDKKIPIILN
-263 INDLESSSN
+263 ITDLPSSLEDDINDG
-272 DKIDER
+272 
-278 YSIKKVNEIKVYV
+278 YSIKKINEIKVYV
-291 ESIDELSNINSYTD
+291 ESIDELSNINSFTD
-305 SISYKG
+305 TTTYKG
-311 INIFSKGSLK
+311 IDIFSKGSLK

-332 FNIGDVYSEKN
+332 FDIGDVYSEKN
-343 KILTSRYFSNLAN
+343 KILTSRYYSNLAN
-356 FKYPSILFEEDGDDL
+356 FKYPSILFEESGDDL
-371 SSSIYLIPRKRFSL
+371 SSLIYLIPRKRFSL
-385 GFDLDLTHSN
+385 GFNIDLTHSN

-400 ISVGSILDIRNIF
+400 ISVGSIFDIRNIF

-419 SINFKNSIGASK
+419 SINLKNSIGASK

-455 RVLFPININSLINK
+455 RVLFPINLNSFINK

-495 GIYEIGWSP
+495 GIYEIAWSP
-504 SKRSKFNIRI
+504 TKRSKLNVRI

-548 DQNIINGSGDLII
+548 DQNIINENGDLII
-561 PEGAN
+561 PEGSD

-593 ERKDR
+593 ERKER
-598 LTENNIIV
+598 LTDNNIIV

-629 WKIETVGN
+629 WKLETVGN
-637 LFNEVL
+637 LFNEIL
-643 RKNNLNEDSKVEISG
+643 RKNNLNNESKVEISG

-665 KSEFNYIKHLSLTRG
+665 KSEFNYIKHLSLTKG
-680 DVLALRAFAG
+680 DVLAFRAFAG
-690 VAIPFGNS
+690 IAIPFGNS
-698 DNIPF
+698 ENIPF

-740 LAFNI
+740 LAFNL

-770 DDVEDPAMRFDG
+770 DDVEDSAMKFDG
-782 LKDLEELAI
+782 LQDLNELAI
-791 GTGFGIRYDFN
+791 GTGFGVRYDFN

-808 DVGFKTYD
+808 DVGFKTYN
-816 PSYEKGL
+816 PSYKIGS
-823 RWLNDYRIDKA
+823 RWLNDYNIDKA

>member
-1 MHFNKIISILI
+1 LHFNKIISILI
-12 LSLAFIS
+12 LSLAFIIN
-19 SGCSNKIYE
+19 GCSNKIYN
-28 NYSIPLLDSNKISI
+28 NYSIPLLDSNKVSI
-42 NGDIKNNDPI
+42 NGQIKNNEPI

-65 GIPLGLSIYNLGK
+65 GIPLGLSIYNIGK
-78 NNPDSLFDNW
+78 NNPDSIFDNW
-88 LLRNPKRIS
+88 LSKNPKRIS
-97 RLNKFLSNKQVMQ
+97 RLNKFLSNKQVIQ
-110 LKRYNMLFNNW
+110 LKRYNRLFNNW
-121 IKSSGEQPVFLSNE
+121 IKSTGEEPVFVINT
-135 DIEDNSKKL
+135 DIENNSKKL

-162 LVKNNKAEVVY
+162 LVKNNKAEIVY
-173 KIETDSVYTIDY
+173 KIDTDSVYRIDT

-192 KEIDSLVSSKI
+192 KEIDSLVNSKI

-219 IDERDRII
+219 IDERNRII

-238 QQRSISYKVLI
+238 QQRSINYKILI
-249 DSSGTDKKIPIIVN
+249 DSSGTDKKIPIILN
-263 INDLESSSN
+263 ITDLPSSLEDDINDG
-272 DKIDER
+272 
-278 YSIKKVNEIKVYV
+278 YSIKKINEIKVYV
-291 ESIDELSNINSYTD
+291 ESIDELSNINSFTD
-305 SISYKG
+305 TTTYKG
-311 INIFSKGSLK
+311 IDIFSKGSLK

-332 FNIGDVYSEKN
+332 FDIGDVYSEKN
-343 KILTSRYFSNLAN
+343 KILTSRYYSNLAN
-356 FKYPSILFEEDGDDL
+356 FKYPSILFEESGDDL
-371 SSSIYLIPRKRFSL
+371 SSLIYLIPRKRFSL
-385 GFDLDLTHSN
+385 GFNIDLTHSN

-400 ISVGSILDIRNIF
+400 ISVGSIFDIRNIF

-419 SINFKNSIGASK
+419 SINLKNSIGASK

-455 RVLFPININSLINK
+455 RVLFPINLNSFINK

-495 GIYEIGWSP
+495 GIYEIEWSP
-504 SKRSKFNIRI
+504 TKKSKLNVRI

-548 DQNIINGSGDLII
+548 DQNIINENGDLII
-561 PEGAN
+561 PEGSN

-593 ERKDR
+593 ERKER
-598 LTENNIIV
+598 LTDNNIIV

-637 LFNEVL
+637 LFNEIL
-643 RKNNLNEDSKVEISG
+643 RKNNLNNESKVEISG

-665 KSEFNYIKHLSLTRG
+665 KSEFNYIKHLSLTKG
-680 DVLALRAFAG
+680 DVLAFRAFAG
-690 VAIPFGNS
+690 IAIPFGNS
-698 DNIPF
+698 ENIPF

-740 LAFNI
+740 LAFNL

-770 DDVEDPAMRFDG
+770 DDVEDSAMKFDG
-782 LKDLEELAI
+782 LQDLNELAI
-791 GTGFGIRYDFN
+791 GTGFGVRYDFN

-808 DVGFKTYD
+808 DVGFKTYN
-816 PSYEKGL
+816 PSYKIGS
-823 RWLNDYRIDKA
+823 RWLNDYNIDKA

>member
-12 LSLAFIS
+12 LSLAFIIN
-19 SGCSNKIYE
+19 GCSNKIYN
-28 NYSIPLLDSNKISI
+28 NYSIPLLDSNKVSI
-42 NGDIKNNDPI
+42 NGQIKNNEPI

-65 GIPLGLSIYNLGK
+65 GIPLGLSIYNIGK
-78 NNPDSLFDNW
+78 NNPDSIFDNW
-88 LLRNPKRIS
+88 LSKNPKRIS
-97 RLNKFLSNKQVMQ
+97 RLNKFLSNKQVIQ
-110 LKRYNMLFNNW
+110 LKRYNRLFNNW
-121 IKSSGEQPVFLSNE
+121 IKSTGEEPVFVINT
-135 DIEDNSKKL
+135 DIENNSKKL

-162 LVKNNKAEVVY
+162 LVKNNKAEIVY
-173 KIETDSVYTIDY
+173 KIDTDSVYRIDT

-192 KEIDSLVSSKI
+192 KEIDSLVNSKI

-219 IDERDRII
+219 IDERNRII

-238 QQRSISYKVLI
+238 QQRSINYKILI
-249 DSSGTDKKIPIIVN
+249 DSSGTDKKIPIILN
-263 INDLESSSN
+263 ITDLPSSLEDDINDG
-272 DKIDER
+272 
-278 YSIKKVNEIKVYV
+278 YSIKKINEIKVYV
-291 ESIDELSNINSYTD
+291 ESIDELSNINSFTD
-305 SISYKG
+305 TTTYKG
-311 INIFSKGSLK
+311 IDIFSKGSLK

-332 FNIGDVYSEKN
+332 FDIGDVYSEKN
-343 KILTSRYFSNLAN
+343 KILTSRYYSNLAN
-356 FKYPSILFEEDGDDL
+356 FKYPSILFEESGDDL
-371 SSSIYLIPRKRFSL
+371 SSLIYLIPRKRFSL
-385 GFDLDLTHSN
+385 GFNVDLTHSN

-400 ISVGSILDIRNIF
+400 ISVGSIFDIRNIF

-419 SINFKNSIGASK
+419 SINLKNSIGASK

-455 RVLFPININSLINK
+455 RVLFPINLNSFINK

-495 GIYEIGWSP
+495 GIYEIAWSP
-504 SKRSKFNIRI
+504 TKRSKLNVRI

-548 DQNIINGSGDLII
+548 DQNIINENGDLII
-561 PEGAN
+561 PEGSD

-593 ERKDR
+593 ERKER
-598 LTENNIIV
+598 LTDNNIIV

-637 LFNEVL
+637 LFNEIL
-643 RKNNLNEDSKVEISG
+643 RKNNLNNESKVEISG

-665 KSEFNYIKHLSLTRG
+665 KSEFNYIKHLSLTKG
-680 DVLALRAFAG
+680 DVLAFRAFAG
-690 VAIPFGNS
+690 IAIPFGNS
-698 DNIPF
+698 ENIPF

-740 LAFNI
+740 LAFNL

-770 DDVEDPAMRFDG
+770 DDVEDSAMKFDG
-782 LKDLEELAI
+782 LQDLNELAI
-791 GTGFGIRYDFN
+791 GTGFGVRYDFN

-808 DVGFKTYD
+808 DVGFKTYN
-816 PSYEKGL
+816 PSYKIGS
-823 RWLNDYRIDKA
+823 RWLNDYNIDKA

>member
-1 MHFNKIISILI
+1 LHFNKIISILI
-12 LSLAFIS
+12 LSLAFIIN
-19 SGCSNKIYE
+19 GCSNKIYN
-28 NYSIPLLDSNKISI
+28 NYSIPLLDSNKVSI
-42 NGDIKNNDPI
+42 NGQIKNNEPI

-65 GIPLGLSIYNLGK
+65 GIPLGLSIYNIGK
-78 NNPDSLFDNW
+78 NNPDSIFDNW
-88 LLRNPKRIS
+88 LSKNPKRIS
-97 RLNKFLSNKQVMQ
+97 RLNKFLSNKQVIQ
-110 LKRYNMLFNNW
+110 LKRYNRLFNNW
-121 IKSSGEQPVFLSNE
+121 IKSTGEEPVFVINT
-135 DIEDNSKKL
+135 DIENNSKKL

-162 LVKNNKAEVVY
+162 LVKNNKAEIVY
-173 KIETDSVYTIDY
+173 KIDTDSVYRIDT

-192 KEIDSLVSSKI
+192 KEIDSLVNSKI

-219 IDERDRII
+219 IDERNRII

-238 QQRSISYKVLI
+238 QQRSINYKILI
-249 DSSGTDKKIPIIVN
+249 DSSGTDKKIPIILN
-263 INDLESSSN
+263 ITDLPSSLEDDINDG
-272 DKIDER
+272 
-278 YSIKKVNEIKVYV
+278 YSIKKINEIKVYV
-291 ESIDELSNINSYTD
+291 ESIDELSNINSFTD
-305 SISYKG
+305 TTTYKG
-311 INIFSKGSLK
+311 IDIFSKGSLK

-332 FNIGDVYSEKN
+332 FDIGDVYSEKN
-343 KILTSRYFSNLAN
+343 KILTSRYYSNLAN
-356 FKYPSILFEEDGDDL
+356 FKYPSILFEESGDDL
-371 SSSIYLIPRKRFSL
+371 SSLIYLIPRKRFSL
-385 GFDLDLTHSN
+385 GFNIDLTHSN

-419 SINFKNSIGASK
+419 SINLKNSIGASK

-455 RVLFPININSLINK
+455 RVLFPINLNSFINK

-495 GIYEIGWSP
+495 GVYEIAWSP
-504 SKRSKFNIRI
+504 NKRSNLNVRI

-548 DQNIINGSGDLII
+548 DQSLINENGDLII
-561 PEGAN
+561 PEGSD
-566 TFINSVLNNQTTI
+566 TFINSVLNNETTI
-579 QFDSDIYRD
+579 QADSDIYRD

-593 ERKDR
+593 ERKER

-606 GSSIIYNIN
+606 GSSLIYNIN

-637 LFNEVL
+637 LFNEIL
-643 RKNNLNEDSKVEISG
+643 RKNNSNNESKVEISG

-680 DVLALRAFAG
+680 DVLAFRAFAG
-690 VAIPFGNS
+690 IAIPFGNS
-698 DNIPF
+698 ENIPF

-725 GSSDNYNEFNEANFK
+725 GSSNNYNEFNEANFK
-740 LAFNI
+740 LAFNL

-756 GALFVDVGNIWNVF
+756 GALFMDVGNIWNVF
-770 DDVEDPAMRFDG
+770 DDVEDPAMKFDG
-782 LKDLEELAI
+782 LQDLNELAI
-791 GTGFGIRYDFN
+791 GSGFGIRYDFN

-808 DVGFKTYD
+808 DVGFKTYN
-816 PSYEKGL
+816 PSYEVGS
-823 RWLNDYRIDKA
+823 RWLKDYNIDKA

>member
-12 LSLAFIS
+12 LSLAFIIN
-19 SGCSNKIYE
+19 GCSNKIYN
-28 NYSIPLLDSNKISI
+28 NYSIPLLDSNKVSI
-42 NGDIKNNDPI
+42 NGQIKNNEPI

-65 GIPLGLSIYNLGK
+65 GIPLGLSIYNIGK
-78 NNPDSLFDNW
+78 NNPDSIFDNW
-88 LLRNPKRIS
+88 LSKNPKRIS
-97 RLNKFLSNKQVMQ
+97 RLNKFLSNKQVIQ
-110 LKRYNMLFNNW
+110 LKRYNRLFNNW
-121 IKSSGEQPVFLSNE
+121 IKSTGEEPVFVINT
-135 DIEDNSKKL
+135 DIENNSKKL

-162 LVKNNKAEVVY
+162 LVKNNKAEIVY
-173 KIETDSVYTIDY
+173 KIDTDSVYRIDT

-192 KEIDSLVSSKI
+192 KEIDSLVNSKI

-219 IDERDRII
+219 IDERNRII

-238 QQRSISYKVLI
+238 QQRSINYKILI
-249 DSSGTDKKIPIIVN
+249 DSSGTDKKIPIILN
-263 INDLESSSN
+263 ITDLPSSLEDDINDG
-272 DKIDER
+272 
-278 YSIKKVNEIKVYV
+278 YSIKKINEIKVYV
-291 ESIDELSNINSYTD
+291 ESIDELSNINSFTD
-305 SISYKG
+305 TTTYKG
-311 INIFSKGSLK
+311 IDIFSKGSLK

-332 FNIGDVYSEKN
+332 FDIGDVYSEKN
-343 KILTSRYFSNLAN
+343 KILTSRYYSNLAN
-356 FKYPSILFEEDGDDL
+356 FKYPSILFEESGDDL
-371 SSSIYLIPRKRFSL
+371 SSLIYLIPRKRFSL
-385 GFDLDLTHSN
+385 GFNIDLTHSN

-400 ISVGSILDIRNIF
+400 ISVGSIFDIRNIF

-419 SINFKNSIGASK
+419 SINLKNSIGASK

-455 RVLFPININSLINK
+455 RVLFPINLNSFINK

-495 GIYEIGWSP
+495 GIYEIEWSP
-504 SKRSKFNIRI
+504 TKKSKLNVRI

-548 DQNIINGSGDLII
+548 DQNIINENGDLII
-561 PEGAN
+561 PEGSN

-593 ERKDR
+593 ERKER
-598 LTENNIIV
+598 LTDNNIIV

-629 WKIETVGN
+629 WKLETVGN
-637 LFNEVL
+637 LFNEIL
-643 RKNNLNEDSKVEISG
+643 RKNNLNNESKVEISG

-665 KSEFNYIKHLSLTRG
+665 KSEFNYIKHLSLTKG
-680 DVLALRAFAG
+680 DVLAFRAFAG
-690 VAIPFGNS
+690 IAIPFGNS
-698 DNIPF
+698 ENIPF

-740 LAFNI
+740 LAFNL

-770 DDVEDPAMRFDG
+770 DDVEDSAMKFDG
-782 LKDLEELAI
+782 LQDLNELAI
-791 GTGFGIRYDFN
+791 GTGFGVRYDFN

-808 DVGFKTYD
+808 DVGFKTYN
-816 PSYEKGL
+816 PSYKIGS
-823 RWLNDYRIDKA
+823 RWLNDYNIDKA

>member
-1 MHFNKIISILI
+1 MHFNKLISILI
-12 LSLAFIS
+12 LSSTFIIN
-19 SGCSNKIYE
+19 GCSNKIYN
-28 NYSIPLLDSNKISI
+28 NYSTPLLDSNKISI

-97 RLNKFLSNKQVMQ
+97 RLNRFLSNKQVIQ

-162 LVKNNKAEVVY
+162 LVENNRAEIVY

-185 VTYNIIP
+185 ITYNIIP
-192 KEIDSLVSSKI
+192 KEIDSLVSSRI

-238 QQRSISYKVLI
+238 QQRSINYKILI

-291 ESIDELSNINSYTD
+291 ESIDELSNISSYTD
-305 SISYKG
+305 TISYKG
-311 INIFSKGSLK
+311 IDIFSKGSLK
-321 YSPKSLTEPIF
+321 YSPKSLIEPIF
-332 FNIGDVYSEKN
+332 FNIGDIYSEKN

-385 GFDLDLTHSN
+385 GFNLDLTHSN

-665 KSEFNYIKHLSLTRG
+665 KSEFNYIKHLSLIRG
-680 DVLALRAFAG
+680 DVLAFRAFAG

-698 DNIPF
+698 ENIPF

-740 LAFNI
+740 LAFNL

-782 LKDLEELAI
+782 LKDLDELAI
-791 GTGFGIRYDFN
+791 GTGFGVRYDFN

>member
-1 MHFNKIISILI
+1 MHFNQKISILI

-78 NNPDSLFDNW
+78 DNPDSLFDQW

-97 RLNKFLSNKQVMQ
+97 RLNKFLSNKQVIQ

-121 IKSSGEQPVFLSNE
+121 IKSTGEQPVFLSNE

-192 KEIDSLVSSKI
+192 KEIDSLVSSRL

-238 QQRSISYKVLI
+238 QQRSINYKILI

-311 INIFSKGSLK
+311 IDIFSKGSLK
-321 YSPKSLTEPIF
+321 YSPKSLAEPIF

-385 GFDLDLTHSN
+385 GFNLDLTHSN

-530 VYRNSYD
+530 VYKNSYD

-548 DQNIINGSGDLII
+548 DQNIIDGSGDLII

-566 TFINSVLNNQTTI
+566 NFINSVLNNQTTI

-593 ERKDR
+593 ERKER

-637 LFNEVL
+637 LFNEIL

-740 LAFNI
+740 LAFNL

-782 LKDLEELAI
+782 LKDLDELAI

>member
-1 MHFNKIISILI
+1 MHFNQKISILI

-97 RLNKFLSNKQVMQ
+97 RLNKFLSNKQVIQ

-162 LVKNNKAEVVY
+162 LVKNNKAEIVY
-173 KIETDSVYTIDY
+173 KIETDSIYTIDY

-192 KEIDSLVSSKI
+192 KEVDSLVSSKI
-203 DESFIKA
+203 DESFIKP

-311 INIFSKGSLK
+311 IDIFSKGSLK

-332 FNIGDVYSEKN
+332 FSIGDIYSEKN

-413 RGTENL
+413 RGSENL

-530 VYRNSYD
+530 VYKNSYD

-579 QFDSDIYRD
+579 QFDSGIYRD

-703 SRSYYSGGSND
+703 SRSYYSGWSND

-740 LAFNI
+740 LAFNL

-782 LKDLEELAI
+782 LKDLDELAV

>member
-1 MHFNKIISILI
+1 MHFNQKISILI

-78 NNPDSLFDNW
+78 DNPDSLFDQW

-97 RLNKFLSNKQVMQ
+97 RLNKFLSNKQVIQ

-238 QQRSISYKVLI
+238 QQRSINYKILI

-263 INDLESSSN
+263 INDLESSSD
-272 DKIDER
+272 DKIDEG

-311 INIFSKGSLK
+311 IDIFSKGSLK
-321 YSPKSLTEPIF
+321 FSPKSLAEPIF

-455 RVLFPININSLINK
+455 RVLFPININSLVNK

-530 VYRNSYD
+530 VYKNSYD

-548 DQNIINGSGDLII
+548 DQNIIDGSGDLII

-566 TFINSVLNNQTTI
+566 SFINSVLNNQTTI

-593 ERKDR
+593 ERKER

-637 LFNEVL
+637 LFNEIL

-658 VSPSQYF
+658 VTPSQYF

-740 LAFNI
+740 LAFNL

-782 LKDLEELAI
+782 LKDLDELAV

>member
-1 MHFNKIISILI
+1 LHFNKIISILI
-12 LSLAFIS
+12 LSLAFIIN
-19 SGCSNKIYE
+19 GCSNKIYN
-28 NYSIPLLDSNKISI
+28 NYSIPLLDSNKVSI
-42 NGDIKNNDPI
+42 NGQIKNNEPI

-65 GIPLGLSIYNLGK
+65 GIPLGLSIYNIGK
-78 NNPDSLFDNW
+78 NNPDSIFDNW
-88 LLRNPKRIS
+88 LSKNPKRIS
-97 RLNKFLSNKQVMQ
+97 RLNKFLSNKQVIQ
-110 LKRYNMLFNNW
+110 LKRYNRLFNNW
-121 IKSSGEQPVFLSNE
+121 IKSTGEEPVFVINT
-135 DIEDNSKKL
+135 DIENNSKKL

-162 LVKNNKAEVVY
+162 LVKNNKAEIVY
-173 KIETDSVYTIDY
+173 KIDTDSVYRIDT

-192 KEIDSLVSSKI
+192 KEIDSLVNSKI

-219 IDERDRII
+219 IDERNRII

-238 QQRSISYKVLI
+238 QQRSINYKILI
-249 DSSGTDKKIPIIVN
+249 DSSGTDKKIPIILN
-263 INDLESSSN
+263 ITDLPSSLEDDINDG
-272 DKIDER
+272 
-278 YSIKKVNEIKVYV
+278 YSIKKINEIKVYV
-291 ESIDELSNINSYTD
+291 ESIDELSNINSFTD
-305 SISYKG
+305 TTTYKG
-311 INIFSKGSLK
+311 IDIFSKGSLK

-332 FNIGDVYSEKN
+332 FDIGDVYSEKN
-343 KILTSRYFSNLAN
+343 KILTSRYYSNLAN
-356 FKYPSILFEEDGDDL
+356 FKYPSILFEESGDDL
-371 SSSIYLIPRKRFSL
+371 SSLIYLIPRKRFSL
-385 GFDLDLTHSN
+385 GFNIDLTHSN

-400 ISVGSILDIRNIF
+400 ISVGSIFDIRNIF

-419 SINFKNSIGASK
+419 SINLKNSIGASK

-455 RVLFPININSLINK
+455 RVLFPINLNSFINK

-495 GIYEIGWSP
+495 GIYEIEWSP
-504 SKRSKFNIRI
+504 TKKSKLNVRI

-548 DQNIINGSGDLII
+548 DQNIINENGDLII
-561 PEGAN
+561 PEGSN

-593 ERKDR
+593 ERKER
-598 LTENNIIV
+598 LTDNNIIV

-629 WKIETVGN
+629 WKLETVGN
-637 LFNEVL
+637 LFNEIL
-643 RKNNLNEDSKVEISG
+643 RKNNLNNESKVEISG

-665 KSEFNYIKHLSLTRG
+665 KSEFNYIKHLSLTKG
-680 DVLALRAFAG
+680 DVLAFRAFAG
-690 VAIPFGNS
+690 IAIPFGNS
-698 DNIPF
+698 ENIPF

-740 LAFNI
+740 LAFNL

-770 DDVEDPAMRFDG
+770 DDVEDSAMKFDG
-782 LKDLEELAI
+782 LQDLNELAI
-791 GTGFGIRYDFN
+791 GTGFGVRYDFN

-808 DVGFKTYD
+808 DVGFKTYN
-816 PSYEKGL
+816 PSYKIGS
-823 RWLNDYRIDKA
+823 RWLNDYNIDKA

>member
-1 MHFNKIISILI
+1 LHFNKIIPILI
-12 LSLAFIS
+12 LSLAFIIN
-19 SGCSNKIYE
+19 GCSNKIYD
-28 NYSIPLLDSNKISI
+28 NYSIPLLDSNKVSI
-42 NGDIKNNDPI
+42 NGEIKNNEPI
-52 ELLIQP
+52 EILIQP
-58 SPNKKIF
+58 VPNKKIF
-65 GIPLGLSIYNLGK
+65 GIPLGLSIYNIAK

-88 LLRNPKRIS
+88 LSNNPKRVN
-97 RLNKFLSNKQVMQ
+97 RLNKFLSNKQVIQ
-110 LKRYNMLFNNW
+110 LKRYNRIFNNW
-121 IKSSGEQPVFLSNE
+121 IKSTGEEPVFVTDA
-135 DIEDNSKKL
+135 DIENNSKKL

-162 LVKNNKAEVVY
+162 VVKNNKAEIVY
-173 KIETDSVYTIDY
+173 KIDTDSVYRIDT
-185 VTYNIIP
+185 VNYNIIP
-192 KEIDSLVSSKI
+192 KEIDSLVNSKL
-203 DESFIKA
+203 DESFIKS

-227 DLSRDNGIYNF
+227 DLSRDNGVYNF
-238 QQRSISYKVLI
+238 QQRSINYKILI

-263 INDLESSSN
+263 IGDLPRSSEDTINDG
-272 DKIDER
+272 
-278 YSIKKVNEIKVYV
+278 YSIKKINEIKVYV

-305 SISYKG
+305 TTTYRG
-311 INIFSKGSLK
+311 VDIFSKGSLK

-332 FNIGDVYSEKN
+332 FDIGSIYSEKN
-343 KILTSRYFSNLAN
+343 KILTSRYYSNLAN
-356 FKYPSILFEEDGDDL
+356 FKYPSILFEENGDNL

-385 GFDLDLTHSN
+385 GFNLDLTHSN

-400 ISVGSILDIRNIF
+400 ISVGSILNIRNIF

-419 SINFKNSIGASK
+419 SINLKNSIGASK

-455 RVLFPININSLINK
+455 RVSFPINLNSFISK

-489 DKQYYT
+489 DKQYYN

-504 SKRSKFNIRI
+504 TKKSKLNVRI

-548 DQNIINGSGDLII
+548 DQSLINENGDLII
-561 PEGAN
+561 PEGSD
-566 TFINSVLNNQTTI
+566 TFINSVLNNETTI
-579 QFDSDIYRD
+579 QADSDIYRD

-593 ERKDR
+593 ERKER

-606 GSSIIYNIN
+606 GSSLIYNIN

-637 LFNEVL
+637 LFNEIL
-643 RKNNLNEDSKVEISG
+643 RKNNSNNESKVEISG

-680 DVLALRAFAG
+680 DVLAFRAFAG
-690 VAIPFGNS
+690 IAIPFGNS
-698 DNIPF
+698 ENIPF

-725 GSSDNYNEFNEANFK
+725 GSSNNYNEFNEANFK
-740 LAFNI
+740 LAFNL

-756 GALFVDVGNIWNVF
+756 GALFMDVGNIWNVF
-770 DDVEDPAMRFDG
+770 DDVEDPAMKFDG
-782 LKDLEELAI
+782 LQDLNELAI
-791 GTGFGIRYDFN
+791 GSGFGIRYDFN

-808 DVGFKTYD
+808 DVGFKTYN
-816 PSYEKGL
+816 PSYEVGS
-823 RWLNDYRIDKA
+823 RWLKDYNIDKA

>member
-1 MHFNKIISILI
+1 MHLNKIISILI
-12 LSLAFIS
+12 ISLAFIIN
-19 SGCSNKIYE
+19 GCSNKIYD
-28 NYSIPLLDSNKISI
+28 NHTIPILDSNIVSI
-42 NGDIKNNDPI
+42 NGDIKNNEPI

-65 GIPLGLSIYNLGK
+65 GIPLGLSIYNIGK

-88 LLRNPKRIS
+88 LYKNPKRIS
-97 RLNKFLSNKQVMQ
+97 RLNKFISNKQVTQ
-110 LKRYNMLFNNW
+110 LKRYNRLFNNW
-121 IKSSGEQPVFLSNE
+121 IKSNGEEPVFVNNA
-135 DIEDNSKKL
+135 DIENNSKKL

-162 LVKNNKAEVVY
+162 IIKNNKAEIVY
-173 KIETDSVYTIDY
+173 KIDTDSVYTIDS

-192 KEIDSLVSSKI
+192 KEVDSLLNSKI
-203 DESFIKA
+203 DDSFIKT

-227 DLSRDNGIYNF
+227 DLTRDNGVYNF
-238 QQRSISYKVLI
+238 QQRSINYKILI
-249 DSSGTDKKIPIIVN
+249 DSSGIDKKIPIIVN
-263 INDLESSSN
+263 INDFPRSSEDNTSQS
-272 DKIDER
+272 
-278 YSIKKVNEIKVYV
+278 YSIKKINEIKVYV
-291 ESIDELSNINSYTD
+291 ESIDELSNLNTYTD
-305 SISYKG
+305 SISYRG
-311 INIFSKGSLK
+311 IDIYSKGNLK
-321 YSPKSLTEPIF
+321 YSVKSLTEPIF
-332 FNIGDVYSEKN
+332 FNIGDIYSEKN
-343 KILTSRYFSNLAN
+343 KILTSRYFSNLTN
-356 FKYPSILFEEDGDDL
+356 FKYPSIIFEENGKDL
-371 SSSIYLIPRKRFSL
+371 SSSIYLVPRKRFSL
-385 GFDLDLTHSN
+385 GFNVDLTHSN

-400 ISVGSILDIRNIF
+400 ISVGSILNIRNIF

-419 SINFKNSIGASK
+419 SINLKNSIGASK

-455 RVLFPININSLINK
+455 RVLFPINLNSFIDK

-495 GIYEIGWSP
+495 GIFEIGWSP
-504 SKRSKFNIRI
+504 SKKSKLNVRI

-530 VYRNSYD
+530 VYKNSYD

-548 DQNIINGSGDLII
+548 DQSITNENGDLTI
-561 PEGAN
+561 PEGSDK
-566 TFINSVLNNQTTI
+566 FINSVLNNQSTI

-593 ERKDR
+593 ERKER

-606 GSSIIYNIN
+606 GSSLIYNIN
-615 SQESILDEDFYQFR
+615 SQESILDQDFYQFR

-637 LFNEVL
+637 LFNEIL
-643 RKNNLNEDSKVEISG
+643 RKNNLNNDSKVEISG

-665 KSEFNYIKHLSLTRG
+665 KSEFNYIKHISLTKG
-680 DVLALRAFAG
+680 DVLAFRAFAG
-690 VAIPFGNS
+690 IAVPFGNS
-698 DNIPF
+698 ENIPF

-725 GSSDNYNEFNEANFK
+725 GSSNNYNEFNEANFK
-740 LAFNI
+740 LAFNL

-782 LKDLEELAI
+782 LKDLNELAI
-791 GTGFGIRYDFN
+791 GSGFGVRYDFN

-808 DVGFKTYD
+808 DVGFKTYN
-816 PSYEKGL
+816 PSYEIGS
-823 RWLNDYRIDKA
+823 RWLNDYNIDKA

>member
-12 LSLAFIS
+12 LSLAFIIN
-19 SGCSNKIYE
+19 GCSNKIYN
-28 NYSIPLLDSNKISI
+28 NYSIPLLDSNKVSI
-42 NGDIKNNDPI
+42 NGQIKNNEPI

-65 GIPLGLSIYNLGK
+65 GIPLGLSIYNIGK
-78 NNPDSLFDNW
+78 NNPDSIFDNW
-88 LLRNPKRIS
+88 LSKNPKRIS
-97 RLNKFLSNKQVMQ
+97 RLNKFLSNKQVIQ
-110 LKRYNMLFNNW
+110 LKRYNRLFNNW
-121 IKSSGEQPVFLSNE
+121 IKSTGEEPVFVINT
-135 DIEDNSKKL
+135 DIENNSKKL

-162 LVKNNKAEVVY
+162 LVKNNKAEIVY
-173 KIETDSVYTIDY
+173 KIDTDSVYRIDT

-192 KEIDSLVSSKI
+192 KEIDSLVNSKI

-219 IDERDRII
+219 IDERNRII

-238 QQRSISYKVLI
+238 QQRSINYKILI
-249 DSSGTDKKIPIIVN
+249 DSSGTDKKIPIILN
-263 INDLESSSN
+263 ITDLPSSLEDDINDG
-272 DKIDER
+272 
-278 YSIKKVNEIKVYV
+278 YSIKKINEIKVYV
-291 ESIDELSNINSYTD
+291 ESIDELSNINSFTD
-305 SISYKG
+305 TTTYKG
-311 INIFSKGSLK
+311 IDIFSKGSLK

-332 FNIGDVYSEKN
+332 FDIGDVYSEKN
-343 KILTSRYFSNLAN
+343 KILTSRYYSNLAN
-356 FKYPSILFEEDGDDL
+356 FKYPSILFEESGDDL
-371 SSSIYLIPRKRFSL
+371 SSLIYLIPRKRFSL
-385 GFDLDLTHSN
+385 GFNVDLTHSN

-419 SINFKNSIGASK
+419 SINLKNSIGASK

-455 RVLFPININSLINK
+455 RVLFPINLNSFINK

-495 GIYEIGWSP
+495 GIYEIEWSP
-504 SKRSKFNIRI
+504 TKKSKLNVRI

-548 DQNIINGSGDLII
+548 DQNIINENGDLII
-561 PEGAN
+561 PEGSD

-593 ERKDR
+593 ERKER
-598 LTENNIIV
+598 LTDNNIIV

-629 WKIETVGN
+629 WKLETVGN
-637 LFNEVL
+637 LFNEIL
-643 RKNNLNEDSKVEISG
+643 RKNNLNNESKVEISG

-665 KSEFNYIKHLSLTRG
+665 KSEFNYIKHLSLTKG
-680 DVLALRAFAG
+680 DVLAFRAFAG
-690 VAIPFGNS
+690 IAIPFGNS
-698 DNIPF
+698 ENIPF

-740 LAFNI
+740 LAFNL

-770 DDVEDPAMRFDG
+770 DDVEDSAMKFDG
-782 LKDLEELAI
+782 LQDLNELAI
-791 GTGFGIRYDFN
+791 GTGFGVRYDFN

-808 DVGFKTYD
+808 DVGFKTYN
-816 PSYEKGL
+816 PSYKIGS
-823 RWLNDYRIDKA
+823 RWLNDYNIDKA

>member
-12 LSLAFIS
+12 LSLAFIIN
-19 SGCSNKIYE
+19 GCSNKIYN
-28 NYSIPLLDSNKISI
+28 NYSIPLLDSNKVSI
-42 NGDIKNNDPI
+42 NGQIKNNEPI

-65 GIPLGLSIYNLGK
+65 GIPLGLSIYNIGK
-78 NNPDSLFDNW
+78 NNPDSIFDNW
-88 LLRNPKRIS
+88 LSKNPKRIS
-97 RLNKFLSNKQVMQ
+97 RLNKFLSNKQVIQ
-110 LKRYNMLFNNW
+110 LKRYNRLFNNW
-121 IKSSGEQPVFLSNE
+121 IKSTGEEPVFVINT
-135 DIEDNSKKL
+135 DIENNSKKL

-162 LVKNNKAEVVY
+162 LVKNNKAEIVY
-173 KIETDSVYTIDY
+173 KIDTDSVYRIDT

-192 KEIDSLVSSKI
+192 KEIDSLVNSKI

-219 IDERDRII
+219 IDERNRII

-238 QQRSISYKVLI
+238 QQRSINYKILI
-249 DSSGTDKKIPIIVN
+249 DSSGTDKKIPIILN
-263 INDLESSSN
+263 ITDLPSSLEDDINDG
-272 DKIDER
+272 
-278 YSIKKVNEIKVYV
+278 YSIKKINEIKVYV
-291 ESIDELSNINSYTD
+291 ESIDELSNINSFTD
-305 SISYKG
+305 TTTYKG
-311 INIFSKGSLK
+311 IDIFSKGSLK

-332 FNIGDVYSEKN
+332 FDIGDVYSEKN
-343 KILTSRYFSNLAN
+343 KILTSRYYSNLAN
-356 FKYPSILFEEDGDDL
+356 FKYPSILFEESGDDL
-371 SSSIYLIPRKRFSL
+371 SSLIYLIPRKRFSL
-385 GFDLDLTHSN
+385 GFNVDLTHSN

-400 ISVGSILDIRNIF
+400 ISVGSIFDIRNIF

-419 SINFKNSIGASK
+419 SINLKNSIGASK

-455 RVLFPININSLINK
+455 RVLFPINLNSFINK

-495 GIYEIGWSP
+495 GIYEIAWSP
-504 SKRSKFNIRI
+504 TKRSKLNVRI

-548 DQNIINGSGDLII
+548 DQNIINENGDLII
-561 PEGAN
+561 PEGSN

-593 ERKDR
+593 ERKER
-598 LTENNIIV
+598 LTDNNIIV

-637 LFNEVL
+637 LFNEIL
-643 RKNNLNEDSKVEISG
+643 RKNNLNNESKVEISG

-665 KSEFNYIKHLSLTRG
+665 KSEFNYIKHLSLTKG
-680 DVLALRAFAG
+680 DVLAFRAFAG
-690 VAIPFGNS
+690 IAIPFGNS
-698 DNIPF
+698 ENIPF

-740 LAFNI
+740 LAFNL

-770 DDVEDPAMRFDG
+770 DDVEDSAMKFDG
-782 LKDLEELAI
+782 LQDLNELAI
-791 GTGFGIRYDFN
+791 GTGFGVRYDFN

-808 DVGFKTYD
+808 DVGFKTYN
-816 PSYEKGL
+816 PSYKIGS
-823 RWLNDYRIDKA
+823 RWLNDYNIDKA

>member
-1 MHFNKIISILI
+1 MHLNKIISILI
-12 LSLAFIS
+12 ISLAFIIN
-19 SGCSNKIYE
+19 GCSNKIYD
-28 NYSIPLLDSNKISI
+28 NYTIPLLDSNIVSI
-42 NGDIKNNDPI
+42 NGDIKKNEPI

-65 GIPLGLSIYNLGK
+65 GIPLGLSIYNIGK

-88 LLRNPKRIS
+88 LSKNPKRIS
-97 RLNKFLSNKQVMQ
+97 RLNKFISNKQVTQ
-110 LKRYNMLFNNW
+110 LKRYNRLFNNW
-121 IKSSGEQPVFLSNE
+121 IKSNGEEPVFINNA
-135 DIEDNSKKL
+135 DIENNSKKL

-162 LVKNNKAEVVY
+162 IIKNNKAEIVY
-173 KIETDSVYTIDY
+173 KIDTDSVYTIDS

-192 KEIDSLVSSKI
+192 KEVDSLLNSKI
-203 DESFIKA
+203 DDSFIKT

-227 DLSRDNGIYNF
+227 DLTRDNGVYNF
-238 QQRSISYKVLI
+238 QQRSINYKILI
-249 DSSGTDKKIPIIVN
+249 DSSGIDKKIPIIVN
-263 INDLESSSN
+263 INDFPSSSE
-272 DKIDER
+272 DKTSQS
-278 YSIKKVNEIKVYV
+278 YSIKKINEIKVYV
-291 ESIDELSNINSYTD
+291 ESIDELSNLNTYTD
-305 SISYKG
+305 SISYRG
-311 INIFSKGSLK
+311 IDIYSKGSLK
-321 YSPKSLTEPIF
+321 YSVKSLTEPIF
-332 FNIGDVYSEKN
+332 FNIGDIYSEKN
-343 KILTSRYFSNLAN
+343 KILTSRYFSNLSN
-356 FKYPSILFEEDGDDL
+356 FKYPSIIFEENGKDL
-371 SSSIYLIPRKRFSL
+371 SSSIYLVPRKRFSL
-385 GFDLDLTHSN
+385 GFNIDLTHSN

-400 ISVGSILDIRNIF
+400 ISVGSILNIRNIF

-419 SINFKNSIGASK
+419 SINLKNSIGASK

-455 RVLFPININSLINK
+455 RVLFPINLNSFINK

-495 GIYEIGWSP
+495 GIFEIGWSP
-504 SKRSKFNIRI
+504 SKKSKLNVRI

-530 VYRNSYD
+530 VYKNSYD

-548 DQNIINGSGDLII
+548 DQSITNENGDLTI
-561 PEGAN
+561 PEGSDK
-566 TFINSVLNNQTTI
+566 FINSVLNNQSTI

-593 ERKDR
+593 ERKER

-606 GSSIIYNIN
+606 GSSLIYNIN

-637 LFNEVL
+637 LFNEIL
-643 RKNNLNEDSKVEISG
+643 RKNNLNNDSKVEISG

-665 KSEFNYIKHLSLTRG
+665 KSEFNYIKHISLTKG
-680 DVLALRAFAG
+680 DVLAFRAFAG
-690 VAIPFGNS
+690 IAVPFGNS
-698 DNIPF
+698 ENIPF

-740 LAFNI
+740 LAFNL

-782 LKDLEELAI
+782 LKDLNELAI
-791 GTGFGIRYDFN
+791 GSGFGVRYDFN

-808 DVGFKTYD
+808 DVGFKTYN
-816 PSYEKGL
+816 PSYEIGS
-823 RWLNDYRIDKA
+823 RWLNDYNIDKA

>member
-12 LSLAFIS
+12 LSLAFIIN
-19 SGCSNKIYE
+19 GCSNKIYN
-28 NYSIPLLDSNKISI
+28 NYSIPLLDSNKVSI
-42 NGDIKNNDPI
+42 NGQIKNNDPI

-65 GIPLGLSIYNLGK
+65 GIPLGLSIYNIGK
-78 NNPDSLFDNW
+78 NNPDSIFDNW
-88 LLRNPKRIS
+88 LSKNPKRIS
-97 RLNKFLSNKQVMQ
+97 RLNKFLSNKQVIQ
-110 LKRYNMLFNNW
+110 LKRYNRLFNNW
-121 IKSSGEQPVFLSNE
+121 IKSTGEEPVFVINT
-135 DIEDNSKKL
+135 DIENNSKKL

-162 LVKNNKAEVVY
+162 LVKNNKAEIVY
-173 KIETDSVYTIDY
+173 KIDTDSVYRIDT

-192 KEIDSLVSSKI
+192 KEIDSLVNSKI

-219 IDERDRII
+219 IDERNRII

-238 QQRSISYKVLI
+238 QQRSINYKILI
-249 DSSGTDKKIPIIVN
+249 DSSGTDKKIPIILN
-263 INDLESSSN
+263 ITDLPSSLEDDINDG
-272 DKIDER
+272 
-278 YSIKKVNEIKVYV
+278 YSIKKINEIKVYV
-291 ESIDELSNINSYTD
+291 ESIDELSNINSFTD
-305 SISYKG
+305 TTTYKG
-311 INIFSKGSLK
+311 IDIFSKGSLK

-332 FNIGDVYSEKN
+332 FDIGDVYSEKN
-343 KILTSRYFSNLAN
+343 KILTSRYYSNLAN
-356 FKYPSILFEEDGDDL
+356 FKYPSILFEESGDDL
-371 SSSIYLIPRKRFSL
+371 SSLIYLIPRKRFSL
-385 GFDLDLTHSN
+385 GFNIDLTHSN

-400 ISVGSILDIRNIF
+400 ISVGSIFDIRNIF

-419 SINFKNSIGASK
+419 SINLKNSIGASK

-455 RVLFPININSLINK
+455 RVLFPINLNSFINK

-495 GIYEIGWSP
+495 GIYEIAWSP
-504 SKRSKFNIRI
+504 TKMSKLNVRI

-548 DQNIINGSGDLII
+548 DQNIINENGDLII
-561 PEGAN
+561 PEGSD

-593 ERKDR
+593 ERKER
-598 LTENNIIV
+598 LTDNNIIV

-629 WKIETVGN
+629 WKLETVGN
-637 LFNEVL
+637 LFNEIL
-643 RKNNLNEDSKVEISG
+643 RKNNLNNESKVEISG

-665 KSEFNYIKHLSLTRG
+665 KSEFNYIKHLSLTKG
-680 DVLALRAFAG
+680 DVLAFRAFAG
-690 VAIPFGNS
+690 IAIPFGNS
-698 DNIPF
+698 ENIPF

-740 LAFNI
+740 LAFNL

-770 DDVEDPAMRFDG
+770 DDVEDSAMKFDG
-782 LKDLEELAI
+782 LQDLNELAI
-791 GTGFGIRYDFN
+791 GTGFGVRYDFN

-808 DVGFKTYD
+808 DVGFKTYN
-816 PSYEKGL
+816 PSYKIGS
-823 RWLNDYRIDKA
+823 RWLNDYNIDKA

>member
-1 MHFNKIISILI
+1 MHLNKIISILI
-12 LSLAFIS
+12 ISLAFIIN
-19 SGCSNKIYE
+19 GCSNKIYD
-28 NYSIPLLDSNKISI
+28 NYTTPLLDSNIVSI
-42 NGDIKNNDPI
+42 NGDIKNNEPI

-65 GIPLGLSIYNLGK
+65 GIPLGLSIYNIGK

-88 LLRNPKRIS
+88 LYKNPKRIS
-97 RLNKFLSNKQVMQ
+97 RLNKFISNKQVTQ
-110 LKRYNMLFNNW
+110 LKRYNRLFNNW
-121 IKSSGEQPVFLSNE
+121 IKSNGEEPVFVNNA
-135 DIEDNSKKL
+135 DIENNSKKL

-162 LVKNNKAEVVY
+162 IIKNNKAEIVY
-173 KIETDSVYTIDY
+173 KIDTDSLYTIDS

-192 KEIDSLVSSKI
+192 KQVDSLLNSKI
-203 DESFIKA
+203 DDSFIKT
-210 NEPFTISKL
+210 NKPFTISKL

-227 DLSRDNGIYNF
+227 DLTRDNGVYNF
-238 QQRSISYKVLI
+238 QQRSINYKILI
-249 DSSGTDKKIPIIVN
+249 DSSGIDKKIPIIVN
-263 INDLESSSN
+263 INDFPSSSEDN
-272 DKIDER
+272 TSQS
-278 YSIKKVNEIKVYV
+278 YSIKKINEIKVYV
-291 ESIDELSNINSYTD
+291 ESIDELSNLNTYTD
-305 SISYKG
+305 SISYRG
-311 INIFSKGSLK
+311 IDIYSKGSLK
-321 YSPKSLTEPIF
+321 YSVKSLTEPIF
-332 FNIGDVYSEKN
+332 FNIGDIYSEKN
-343 KILTSRYFSNLAN
+343 KILTSRYFSNLTN
-356 FKYPSILFEEDGDDL
+356 FKYPSIIFEENGKDL
-371 SSSIYLIPRKRFSL
+371 SSSIYLVPRKRFSL
-385 GFDLDLTHSN
+385 GFNVDLTHSN

-400 ISVGSILDIRNIF
+400 ISIGSILNIRNIF

-419 SINFKNSIGASK
+419 SINLKNSIGASK

-455 RVLFPININSLINK
+455 RVLFPINLNSFIDK

-495 GIYEIGWSP
+495 GIFEIGWSP
-504 SKRSKFNIRI
+504 SKKSKLNVRI

-530 VYRNSYD
+530 VYKNSYD

-548 DQNIINGSGDLII
+548 DQSITNENGDLTI
-561 PEGAN
+561 PEGSDK
-566 TFINSVLNNQTTI
+566 FINSVLNNQSTI

-593 ERKDR
+593 ERKER

-606 GSSIIYNIN
+606 GSSLIYNIN
-615 SQESILDEDFYQFR
+615 SQESILDQDFYQFR

-637 LFNEVL
+637 LFNEIL
-643 RKNNLNEDSKVEISG
+643 RKNNLNNDSKVEISG

-665 KSEFNYIKHLSLTRG
+665 KSEFNYIKHISLTKG
-680 DVLALRAFAG
+680 DVLAFRAFAG
-690 VAIPFGNS
+690 IAVPFGNS
-698 DNIPF
+698 ENIPF

-740 LAFNI
+740 LAFNL

-782 LKDLEELAI
+782 LKDLNELAI
-791 GTGFGIRYDFN
+791 GSGFGVRYDFN

-808 DVGFKTYD
+808 DVGFKTYN
-816 PSYEKGL
+816 PSYEIGS
-823 RWLNDYRIDKA
+823 RWLNDYNIDKA

>member
-1 MHFNKIISILI
+1 MCIRDS
-12 LSLAFIS
+12 
-19 SGCSNKIYE
+19 
-28 NYSIPLLDSNKISI
+28 LLDSNKISI

-78 NNPDSLFDNW
+78 DNPDSLFDHW

-97 RLNKFLSNKQVMQ
+97 RLNKFLSNKQVIQ

-162 LVKNNKAEVVY
+162 LVKNNKAEIIY
-173 KIETDSVYTIDY
+173 KIETDSVYKIDY

-238 QQRSISYKVLI
+238 QQRSVNYKILI

-263 INDLESSSN
+263 INDLESSSD

-311 INIFSKGSLK
+311 IDIFSKGSLK
-321 YSPKSLTEPIF
+321 YSPKSLAEPIF

-455 RVLFPININSLINK
+455 RVLFPININSLVNK

-593 ERKDR
+593 ERKER

-637 LFNEVL
+637 LFNEIL

-740 LAFNI
+740 LAFNL

-782 LKDLEELAI
+782 LKDLDELAI

>member
-1 MHFNKIISILI
+1 MHFNQKISILI

-78 NNPDSLFDNW
+78 DNPDSLFDQW
-88 LLRNPKRIS
+88 LLRNPKRIY
-97 RLNKFLSNKQVMQ
+97 RLNKFLSNKQVIQ

-121 IKSSGEQPVFLSNE
+121 IKSTGEQPVFLSNE

-162 LVKNNKAEVVY
+162 LVKNNKAEIIY

-238 QQRSISYKVLI
+238 QQRSINYKILI
-249 DSSGTDKKIPIIVN
+249 DSSGIDKKIPIIVN

-311 INIFSKGSLK
+311 IDIFSKGSLK

-332 FNIGDVYSEKN
+332 FNIGDIYSEKN

-385 GFDLDLTHSN
+385 GFNLDLTHSN

-455 RVLFPININSLINK
+455 RVLFPININSLIDK

-530 VYRNSYD
+530 VYKNSYD

-548 DQNIINGSGDLII
+548 DQNIIDGSGDLII

-566 TFINSVLNNQTTI
+566 NFINSVLNNQTTI

-593 ERKDR
+593 ERKER

-637 LFNEVL
+637 LFNEIL

-740 LAFNI
+740 LAFNL

-782 LKDLEELAI
+782 LKDLDELAI